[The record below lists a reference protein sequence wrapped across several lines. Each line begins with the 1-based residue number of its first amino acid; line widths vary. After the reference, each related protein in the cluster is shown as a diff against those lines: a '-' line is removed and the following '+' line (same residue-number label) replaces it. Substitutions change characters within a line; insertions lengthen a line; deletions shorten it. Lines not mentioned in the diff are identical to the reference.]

1 MTNKKLKLAAMS
13 VALTAC
19 VAAQPMAAHAVE
31 GPDSVED
38 NAAPQA
44 EPAPVEG
51 KTAEGE
57 VEGKEGKEGKQE
69 EFVPPVNEEAKKDD
83 QAPAFGP
90 GTKTDDIIIDYKPAE
105 KPEEPGKSG
114 EDGETDGSDGS
125 GETDETE
132 NPDGT
137 YVKGDVIDNSKKDEA
152 TGKDGKIGEAT
163 KEETPDS
170 SSSTTVVDP
179 DAEVKKGDPVVGK
192 DEDGNPTITT
202 PTETTGTQTTTTTGT
217 GKADSK
223 TTIPDTEKGDK
234 IDLNKEL
241 KNKDGKVEEPTWETK
256 VEDKLGDYTVKEV
269 KDTEGDPNSKT
280 LTLKKTSD
288 SETKEM
294 SAEDV
299 AKLLDVPKDGVE
311 KTTDDEGKTTY
322 ILKKEETSTDENGNT
337 VTRVTYYKI
346 TDNTVETTT
355 ETTLV
360 LKVEKGTVDVDNKNL
375 NTEIKLPSITAK
387 NTDETKTDVI
397 EISSEK
403 LGKMLD
409 DKNYNKDTG
418 EYVYTE
424 TVDGKEYTYKVKKT
438 ENTKPLTPAQLADRL
453 GDDFTADDN
462 GVYYKGEKL
471 NFDQMEAVRKTLSYT
486 VAVTEVTKNEGQV
499 EGGQESIKSAEETAK
514 LEAIKAALT
523 DAAKKTGINVDSE
536 DFKNQLNTIDPT
548 GKGQLNLSYTDADG
562 NVHTVTLRYDGAT
575 VSAPQPGTPDSSKD
589 TETRKDVT
597 DNVITGTAYV
607 TGSNTWT
614 ESGSLNGTYVKP
626 GGGEL
631 PSLDGWTIASK
642 DPEKGTTTYK
652 KEETVT
658 SPDGT
663 STKITRTCT
672 ITESSASLS
681 DAEKE
686 EIAWKALQ
694 NKTGKDK
701 ATLLQEGY
709 SIDIGSMDFSGIKR
723 VEWTIGTLSES
734 TKTDTKDL
742 NDKLV
747 IPGGKNWSIN
757 EKAGT
762 ITVDGETYDK
772 VTKTADGYTCT
783 VEDKNGVKTTY
794 TFTKQAGAPLTPDEI
809 QTALAGQYSVS
820 ADSIRLNA
828 DGKTATFTKG
838 DETITVDYSTLSET
852 LTVRKDVHTSSSV
865 TDIIKDNKDLEEAY
879 DALWKQIQEI
889 RSKLQPGEELWIG
902 KTKID
907 STTKKEDII
916 KYFTKAISPENMSK
930 DELIKALQEQ
940 ERIAKNSTY
949 VANKGSDYEETKK
962 NYYSGEKTDEFKYFS
977 KAPDGSKIEVY
988 WKSTWLLG
996 GYYYYTDANGQEVR
1010 VDSNTVHY
1018 EEQRDDIGHLDLA
1031 SGSKLDLLPNEDG
1044 KVDQTD
1050 CVLVSKGLK
1059 LEWNYDAG
1067 KLVNG
1072 KDNQTVG
1079 LDSKISWDD
1088 EGGEGSGHYE
1098 YDRGDSN
1105 NNPDKS
1111 AYYKLTG
1118 TVAYDP
1124 IKENGNIK
1132 LYQGG
1137 FNGRYWVSAED
1148 QAINAY
1154 LEATGSSK
1162 TYRDLTTKERD
1173 AIVGTYVVKIGTTD
1187 TNSTGESG
1195 YQVYLK
1201 TSELTA
1207 YGYMSRDA
1215 NTCINSTY
1223 KRQNGTWDYV
1233 GGYDLMISKLTQVS
1247 EGKVVG
1253 QTESTIKTIT
1263 APLSIRSSQDFANR
1277 LLELNKQTTT
1287 HKTGESATAYGENTS
1302 GGFNGAYTQDKS
1314 ETVEG
1319 SGTGKGHYTTFT
1331 EVLKKFFTGSGSKEH
1346 DEGKVSYTYRT
1357 TDKVDATPVSK
1368 ETVTT
1373 TDAHVDY
1380 NYTSIET
1387 RTVTVN
1393 GEETV
1398 IVPPVTPPVDPDT
1411 PDGPVEDE
1419 TPDKVVTP
1427 ETPELPAVQDATP
1440 DDAAPETP
1448 VLPSDAVLP
1457 AVQDALPQTGVN
1469 WMAALGMAFSGMLL
1483 TIAGAFASLKYKEK
1497 H

>member
-57 VEGKEGKEGKQE
+57 VEGEEEKQE
-69 EFVPPVNEEAKKDD
+69 EFVPPENDEAKKDD

-105 KPEEPGKSG
+105 KPDETGKSG

-192 DEDGNPTITT
+192 DEDGNTTITT
-202 PTETTGTQTTTTTGT
+202 KTETTGTQTTTTTGT
-217 GKADSK
+217 GEANSN
-223 TTIPDTEKGDK
+223 TTITDTKKGEEINLDDELGKDVRPNWSTDEKAKLGGYTVD
-234 IDLNKEL
+234 
-241 KNKDGKVEEPTWETK
+241 KVEPA
-256 VEDKLGDYTVKEV
+256 EDG
-269 KDTEGDPNSKT
+269 NSKT
-280 LTLKKTSD
+280 LTLKKTSPT
-288 SETKEM
+288 ETKEM
-294 SAEDV
+294 AAEDV
-299 AKLLDVPKDGVE
+299 AKLLDVPEDGVE
-311 KTTDDEGKTTY
+311 KKTDDEGKTTY

-346 TDNTVETTT
+346 TGNTVETTT

-360 LKVEKGTVDVDNKNL
+360 LKVEKGTETKKDQDL
-375 NTEIKLPSITAK
+375 STEAELPDSITVK
-387 NTDETKTDVI
+387 NGKSELKVSKDILEKALDNGGTYTDT
-397 EISSEK
+397 
-403 LGKMLD
+403 
-409 DKNYNKDTG
+409 DKNIT
-418 EYVYTE
+418 YTV
-424 TVDGKEYTYKVKKT
+424 TKKE
-438 ENTKPLTPAQLADRL
+438 ESSTKLSNEQLAKRL
-453 GDDFTADDN
+453 GDGFTYNAADDSIS
-462 GVYYKGEKL
+462 YKGEKL
-471 NFDQMEAVRKTLSYT
+471 TISQNDVYRKLLSYDVT
-486 VAVTEVTKNEGQV
+486 VTETIKNEGQV
-499 EGGQESIKSAEETAK
+499 EGGQASIDKANNDAK

-575 VSAPQPGTPDSSKD
+575 VSAPQPGSSDPSKD

-626 GGGEL
+626 GSGKL
-631 PSLDGWTIASK
+631 PSLDGWTVDIN
-642 DPEKGTTTYK
+642 DPEKGTTIYK
-652 KEETVT
+652 KEDTVT
-658 SPDGT
+658 LPDGT

-681 DAEKE
+681 DTEKE
-686 EIAWKALQ
+686 EIAWAELLNQHPEYKNKDELKA
-694 NKTGKDK
+694 
-701 ATLLQEGY
+701 AGY
-709 SIDIGSMDFSGIKR
+709 NINISSMDFSGIKR
-723 VEWTIGTLSES
+723 VEWTIDELSES
-734 TKTDTKDL
+734 TKTDAKDL

-747 IPGGKNWSIN
+747 IPGGKNWSID

-762 ITVDGETYDK
+762 ITVDGKTYDK
-772 VTKTADGYTCT
+772 VTKTNDGYTCT

-794 TFTKQAGAPLTPDEI
+794 TFTKQAGAPLTPEEI
-809 QTALAGQYSVS
+809 QTALAGQYSVP

-865 TDIIKDNKDLEEAY
+865 TDIIKDNKDLEKAY
-879 DALWKQIQEI
+879 DELWKQIQEI
-889 RSKLQPGEELWIG
+889 QSKLLPGEELWIG
-902 KTKID
+902 NLEVTDKTEK
-907 STTKKEDII
+907 TDII
-916 KYFTKAISPENMSK
+916 KYFTTAISPENMSK

-940 ERIAKNSTY
+940 ERIAKSSTY

-962 NYYSGEKTDEFKYFS
+962 NYYSGEKTDEFKSFS

-988 WKSTWLLG
+988 WKWTRWG

-1010 VDSNTVHY
+1010 VHSNTVHY

-1031 SGSKLDLLPNEDG
+1031 SGSKLDLLPDKDG
-1044 KVDQTD
+1044 NVDQTD
-1050 CVLVSKGLK
+1050 CVLVSKN

-1067 KLVNG
+1067 NLVNG
-1072 KDNQTVG
+1072 KGNQPVG

-1088 EGGEGSGHYE
+1088 EGGKGNGHYE
-1098 YDRGDSN
+1098 YDRGNPN
-1105 NNPDKS
+1105 NCPDKS

-1137 FNGRYWVSAED
+1137 FDDYWHWVSAED

-1154 LEATGSSK
+1154 LKATGSSK
-1162 TYRDLTTKERD
+1162 TAASLTKKERN

-1223 KRQNGTWDYV
+1223 KRQDGTWGYV

-1287 HKTGESATAYGENTS
+1287 HKTSERATASGENTS
-1302 GGFNGAYTQDKS
+1302 GGFDGAYTQDKS
-1314 ETVEG
+1314 ETVTG

-1331 EVLKKFFTGSGSKEH
+1331 EVLKKLFTGSGSKEH

-1357 TDKVDATPVSK
+1357 TDNVDTTPVSK

-1419 TPDKVVTP
+1419 TPDEVVTP
-1427 ETPELPAVQDATP
+1427 ETPELPPVQDATP
-1440 DDAAPETP
+1440 DEV
-1448 VLPSDAVLP
+1448 VLPAEPELP
-1457 AVQDALPQTGVN
+1457 AVQDATALPQTGVN

>member
-44 EPAPVEG
+44 EPVAESPTPAPVAE
-51 KTAEGE
+51 EGE
-57 VEGKEGKEGKQE
+57 KQEEVGEQE
-69 EFVPPVNEEAKKDD
+69 EFVPPVNDEAKKDD

-90 GTKTDDIIIDYKPAE
+90 GTKTDDITIDYKPAE
-105 KPEEPGKSG
+105 KPEEP
-114 EDGETDGSDGS
+114 

-137 YVKGDVIDNSKKDEA
+137 YVKGDVIDNNKKNEE
-152 TGKDGKIGEAT
+152 TGKDGKIGTAT

-192 DEDGNPTITT
+192 DEDGNTTITT
-202 PTETTGTQTTTTTGT
+202 PTETTGTETTTTTGT
-217 GKADSK
+217 GKADSS
-223 TTIPDTEKGDK
+223 TTITDTKKGEEINLDDELGKDVRPDWSTDEKA
-234 IDLNKEL
+234 
-241 KNKDGKVEEPTWETK
+241 
-256 VEDKLGDYTVKEV
+256 KLGDYTVKEV
-269 KDTEGDPNSKT
+269 EPAKDGNSKT
-280 LTLKKTSD
+280 LTLKKTSEP
-288 SETKEM
+288 ETKKM

-299 AKLLDVPKDGVE
+299 AKLLDVPEDGVE
-311 KTTDDEGKTTY
+311 KKTDDEGKTTY

-346 TDNTVETTT
+346 TGNTVETTT

-360 LKVEKGTVDVDNKNL
+360 LKVEKGTVDVNNEDL
-375 NTEIKLPSITAK
+375 TTEIELPSITAK

-403 LGKMLD
+403 LGEMLKD
-409 DKNYNKDTG
+409 EYYNNDTG

-424 TVDGKEYTYKVKKT
+424 TDANGKEYTYKVKKT
-438 ENTKPLTPAQLADRL
+438 EDTKQLTNEQLANRL
-453 GDDFTADDN
+453 GEGFTADAN

-486 VAVTEVTKNEGQV
+486 VEVTEVTKTPGQV

-523 DAAKKTGINVDSE
+523 DAARNAGINVETD

-562 NVHTVTLRYDGAT
+562 NVHTVTLRYNGAT

-626 GGGEL
+626 GNGEL

-652 KEETVT
+652 KEDTVT

-681 DAEKE
+681 DTEKE
-686 EIAWKALQ
+686 EIAWNELQ

-701 ATLLQEGY
+701 ATLIQEGY

-747 IPGGKNWSIN
+747 IPGGKNWSID
-757 EKAGT
+757 EKART
-762 ITVDGETYDK
+762 ITVDGKTYDK
-772 VTKTADGYTCT
+772 VTKTNDGYTCT

-794 TFTKQAGAPLTPDEI
+794 TFTKQAGAPLTPEEI
-809 QTALAGQYSVS
+809 QTALAGQYSVP

-865 TDIIKDNKDLEEAY
+865 TDIIKDNKDLEKAY
-879 DALWKQIQEI
+879 DELWKQIQEI
-889 RSKLQPGEELWIG
+889 QSKLLPGEELWIG
-902 KTKID
+902 NLEVTDKTEK
-907 STTKKEDII
+907 TDII
-916 KYFTKAISPENMSK
+916 KYFTTAISPENMSK

-940 ERIAKNSTY
+940 ERIAKSSTY

-962 NYYSGEKTDEFKYFS
+962 NYYSGEKTDEFKSFS

-988 WKSTWLLG
+988 WKWTRWG

-1010 VDSNTVHY
+1010 VHSNTVHY

-1031 SGSKLDLLPNEDG
+1031 SGSKLDLLPDKDG
-1044 KVDQTD
+1044 NVDQTD
-1050 CVLVSKGLK
+1050 CVLVSKN

-1067 KLVNG
+1067 NLVNG
-1072 KDNQTVG
+1072 KGNQPVG

-1088 EGGEGSGHYE
+1088 EGGEGDGHYE
-1098 YDRGDSN
+1098 YDRGTPN
-1105 NNPDKS
+1105 NCPDKS

-1124 IKENGNIK
+1124 IKENGSIK

-1137 FNGRYWVSAED
+1137 YDGWHWVSAED

-1154 LEATGSSK
+1154 LKATGSSK
-1162 TYRDLTTKERD
+1162 TAASLTKKERN

-1207 YGYMSRDA
+1207 YGYMTRDA

-1223 KRQNGTWDYV
+1223 KRQDGTWGYV

-1287 HKTGESATAYGENTS
+1287 HKTSESATAYGENTS

-1314 ETVEG
+1314 ETVTG

-1331 EVLKKFFTGSGSKEH
+1331 EVLKKLFSGKGETSYDTGS
-1346 DEGKVSYTYRT
+1346 VSYSYRT
-1357 TDKVDATPVSK
+1357 TDKVNTTPVSK

-1398 IVPPVTPPVDPDT
+1398 IVPPVTPPET
-1411 PDGPVEDE
+1411 PVEDE
-1419 TPDKVVTP
+1419 TPDEVVTP
-1427 ETPELPAVQDATP
+1427 ETPELPPVQDATP

>member
-57 VEGKEGKEGKQE
+57 VEGEEEKQE
-69 EFVPPVNEEAKKDD
+69 EFVPPVNDEAKKDD

-105 KPEEPGKSG
+105 KPDETGKSG

-192 DEDGNPTITT
+192 DEDGNTTITT
-202 PTETTGTQTTTTTGT
+202 PTETTGTETTTTTGT
-217 GKADSK
+217 GKADSS
-223 TTIPDTEKGDK
+223 TTITDTKKGEEINLDDELGKDVRPDWKTDK
-234 IDLNKEL
+234 DAKLGGYTV
-241 KNKDGKVEEPTWETK
+241 DKVEPAK
-256 VEDKLGDYTVKEV
+256 G
-269 KDTEGDPNSKT
+269 GNSKT
-280 LTLKKTSD
+280 LTLKKTSPT
-288 SETKEM
+288 EEKEM
-294 SAEDV
+294 AAEDI
-299 AKLLDVPKDGVE
+299 AKLLDVPEDGVE
-311 KTTDDEGKTTY
+311 KKEELDEEGNPKTTY
-322 ILKKEETSTDENGNT
+322 TLKKEETSTDENGNT
-337 VTRVTYYKI
+337 VTRVTYYEI
-346 TDNTVETTT
+346 TGTSVKTHT

-360 LKVEKGTVDVDNKNL
+360 LKVEKGTVDVDEKDL
-375 NTEIKLPSITAK
+375 TTEIELPSITAK

-403 LGKMLD
+403 LGEMLKD
-409 DKNYNKDTG
+409 EYYNNDTG

-424 TVDGKEYTYKVKKT
+424 TDANGKEYTYKVKKT
-438 ENTKPLTPAQLADRL
+438 EDTKQLTNKQLADRL
-453 GDDFTADDN
+453 GEGFTGDDN

-471 NFDQMEAVRKTLSYT
+471 TFDQKEAVRKTLSYT
-486 VAVTEVTKNEGQV
+486 VEVTEITKTPGQV
-499 EGGQESIKSAEETAK
+499 GTKEDAEETAK
-514 LEAIKAALT
+514 LAAIKAALT
-523 DAAKKTGINVDSE
+523 DAAKKTGIDVDSE
-536 DFKNQLNTIDPT
+536 NFKNQLNTIDPT

-575 VSAPQPGTPDSSKD
+575 VSAPQPGSSDPSKD

-626 GGGEL
+626 GSGKL
-631 PSLDGWTIASK
+631 PSLDGWTVDIN
-642 DPEKGTTTYK
+642 DPEKGTTIYK
-652 KEETVT
+652 KEDTVT

-663 STKITRTCT
+663 ITKITRTCT

-681 DAEKE
+681 DTEKE
-686 EIAWKALQ
+686 EIAWNELQ

-701 ATLLQEGY
+701 ATLIQEGY

-723 VEWTIGTLSES
+723 VEWTIYELSES
-734 TKTDTKDL
+734 TKTDAKDL
-742 NDKLV
+742 HDKLV
-747 IPGGKNWSIN
+747 IPGGKNWSID
-757 EKAGT
+757 EKART
-762 ITVDGETYDK
+762 ITVDGKTYDK
-772 VTKTADGYTCT
+772 VTKTNDGYTCT

-794 TFTKQAGAPLTPDEI
+794 TFTKQAGAPLTPEEI

-838 DETITVDYSTLSET
+838 DETITVNYSTLSET

-865 TDIIKDNKDLEEAY
+865 TDIIKDNKDLEKAY
-879 DALWKQIQEI
+879 DELWKQIQEI
-889 RSKLQPGEELWIG
+889 QSKLQPGEELWIG
-902 KTKID
+902 NLEVTDKTEK
-907 STTKKEDII
+907 TDII
-916 KYFTKAISPENMSK
+916 KYFTTAISPENMSK

-940 ERIAKNSTY
+940 ERIAKSSTY

-962 NYYSGEKTDEFKYFS
+962 NYYSGKKTDEFKYFS

-988 WKSTWLLG
+988 WKWTRWG

-1010 VDSNTVHY
+1010 VHSNTVHY

-1031 SGSKLDLLPNEDG
+1031 SGSKLDLLPDKDG
-1044 KVDQTD
+1044 NVDQTD
-1050 CVLVSKGLK
+1050 CVLVSKN

-1067 KLVNG
+1067 NLVNG
-1072 KDNQTVG
+1072 NGNQPVG

-1088 EGGEGSGHYE
+1088 EGGKGNGHYE
-1098 YDRGDSN
+1098 YDRGNPN
-1105 NNPDKS
+1105 NCPDKS

-1137 FNGRYWVSAED
+1137 FDDYWYWVSAED

-1154 LEATGSSK
+1154 LKATGSNK
-1162 TYRDLTTKERD
+1162 TAASLTKKERD
-1173 AIVGTYVVKIGTTD
+1173 AIVGTYVVKIGTAG

-1207 YGYMSRDA
+1207 YGYMTRDA

-1223 KRQNGTWDYV
+1223 KRQDGTWGYV

-1287 HKTGESATAYGENTS
+1287 HKTSERATAYGENTS
-1302 GGFNGAYTQDKS
+1302 GGFDGAYTQNKS
-1314 ETVEG
+1314 ETVTG

-1331 EVLKKFFTGSGSKEH
+1331 EVLKKLFSGKGETSYDTGSI
-1346 DEGKVSYTYRT
+1346 SYSYRT
-1357 TDKVDATPVSK
+1357 TDKVDTTPVSK

-1387 RTVTVN
+1387 RTVTVD

-1398 IVPPVTPPVDPDT
+1398 IVPPVTPPET
-1411 PDGPVEDE
+1411 PVEDE
-1419 TPDKVVTP
+1419 TPDEVVTP
-1427 ETPELPAVQDATP
+1427 ETPELPPVQDATP

-1483 TIAGAFASLKYKEK
+1483 TIAGAFTSLKYKEK

>member
-1 MTNKKLKLAAMS
+1 M
-13 VALTAC
+13 
-19 VAAQPMAAHAVE
+19 
-31 GPDSVED
+31 
-38 NAAPQA
+38 
-44 EPAPVEG
+44 
-51 KTAEGE
+51 
-57 VEGKEGKEGKQE
+57 
-69 EFVPPVNEEAKKDD
+69 NEEAKSEE

-90 GTKTDDIIIDYKPAE
+90 GTKTDDITIDYKPAE
-105 KPEEPGKSG
+105 KPEQPGKSG
-114 EDGETDGSDGS
+114 EDGEADGSEGS

-152 TGKDGKIGEAT
+152 TGKDGKIGEAA

-179 DAEVKKGDPVVGK
+179 DAEVKKGESVVGK
-192 DEDGNPTITT
+192 DEDGNTTITT
-202 PTETTGTQTTTTTGT
+202 PTETTGTETTTTTGT
-217 GKADSK
+217 GKADSS
-223 TTIPDTEKGDK
+223 TTITDTKKGEE
-234 IDLNKEL
+234 IDLDDEL
-241 KNKDGKVEEPTWETK
+241 GKDVRPDWKTDKDAKLGGYTVDKVEPAKDG
-256 VEDKLGDYTVKEV
+256 
-269 KDTEGDPNSKT
+269 NSKT
-280 LTLKKTSD
+280 LTLKKTSEP
-288 SETKEM
+288 ETKEM

-299 AKLLDVPKDGVE
+299 AKLLDVPEDGVE
-311 KTTDDEGKTTY
+311 KKTDDEGKTTY

-346 TDNTVETTT
+346 TGNTVETTT

-360 LKVEKGTVDVDNKNL
+360 LKVEKGTVDVDDKDL
-375 NTEIKLPSITAK
+375 TTKVELPSITAK

-403 LGKMLD
+403 LGEMLKD
-409 DKNYNKDTG
+409 EYYNNITG

-424 TVDGKEYTYKVKKT
+424 NVDGKEYTYKVKKT
-438 ENTKPLTPAQLADRL
+438 ENTKPLTHAQLAERL
-453 GDDFTADDN
+453 GEGFTADDN

-471 NFDQMEAVRKTLSYT
+471 TFDEMEAVRKTLSYT
-486 VAVTEVTKNEGQV
+486 VEVTEVTKTPGQV

-575 VSAPQPGTPDSSKD
+575 VSAPQPGSSDPSKD

-597 DNVITGTAYV
+597 DNTVTGTAYV

-626 GGGEL
+626 GSGEL

-672 ITESSASLS
+672 ITESSASLT
-681 DAEKE
+681 DTEKE
-686 EIAWKALQ
+686 EIAWKELQ

-723 VEWTIGTLSES
+723 VEWTIDTLSES

-747 IPGGKNWSIN
+747 IPGGKNWSIDEN
-757 EKAGT
+757 AGT
-762 ITVDGETYDK
+762 ITVDGNIYRN
-772 VTKTADGYTCT
+772 VTKTNDGYTCT

-794 TFTKQAGAPLTPDEI
+794 TFTKKAGAPLTPEEI

-865 TDIIKDNKDLEEAY
+865 TDIIKDNKDLEKAY
-879 DALWKQIQEI
+879 DELWKQIQEI
-889 RSKLQPGEELWIG
+889 QNKLQPDEELWIG

-940 ERIAKNSTY
+940 ERIAKSSTY

-988 WKSTWLLG
+988 WKWTRWG

-1010 VDSNTVHY
+1010 VHSNTVHS

-1031 SGSKLDLLPNEDG
+1031 SGSKLDLLPDEDG
-1044 KVDQTD
+1044 KVNQTD
-1050 CVLVSKGLK
+1050 CVLVSKDLK

-1067 KLVNG
+1067 NLVNG
-1072 KDNQTVG
+1072 KGNQTVG

-1098 YDRGDSN
+1098 YDRGNRN

-1124 IKENGNIK
+1124 IKDKDGSIK
-1132 LYQGG
+1132 LYQGQWG
-1137 FNGRYWVSAED
+1137 DYWNPGISAED
-1148 QAINAY
+1148 EAINAY
-1154 LEATGSSK
+1154 LKATGSSK
-1162 TYRDLTTKERD
+1162 TYRDLTTKERN
-1173 AIVGTYVVKIGTTD
+1173 AIVGTYVVKIGTTG

-1201 TSELTA
+1201 SSELTA

-1223 KRQNGTWDYV
+1223 KRQDGTWGYV
-1233 GGYDLMISKLTQVS
+1233 GGYDLMISELTQVS
-1247 EGKVVG
+1247 EGKVIG

-1263 APLSIRSSQDFANR
+1263 APLSIRSSQDFAKR

-1287 HKTGESATAYGENTS
+1287 THKTGEGATAYGENTS
-1302 GGFNGAYTQDKS
+1302 GDFDGAYTQKKS

-1331 EVLKKFFTGSGSKEH
+1331 EVLKKIFSGSGSKEH
-1346 DEGKVSYTYRT
+1346 DEGSVSYTHRT
-1357 TDKVDATPVSK
+1357 TDKVNTTPVSK

-1398 IVPPVTPPVDPDT
+1398 IVPPVTPPET
-1411 PDGPVEDE
+1411 PVEDE
-1419 TPDKVVTP
+1419 TPDEVVMTP
-1427 ETPELPAVQDATP
+1427 ETPELPPVQDATP
-1440 DDAAPETP
+1440 DAP

-1483 TIAGAFASLKYKEK
+1483 TIAGAFASLRYKEK

>member
-57 VEGKEGKEGKQE
+57 VEGEEKKQE
-69 EFVPPVNEEAKKDD
+69 EFVPPENDEAKKGD

-90 GTKTDDIIIDYKPAE
+90 GTKTDDITIDYKPAE
-105 KPEEPGKSG
+105 KPDESG
-114 EDGETDGSDGS
+114 ES

-137 YVKGDVIDNSKKDEA
+137 YVKGDVIDNSKKNEE
-152 TGKDGKIGEAT
+152 TGKDGKIGTAT

-192 DEDGNPTITT
+192 DEDGNTTITT
-202 PTETTGTQTTTTTGT
+202 PTETTGTETTTTTGT
-217 GKADSK
+217 GKADSS
-223 TTIPDTEKGDK
+223 TTITDTKKGEEINLDDELGKDVRPNWKTDK
-234 IDLNKEL
+234 DAKLGGYTVDKVEPA
-241 KNKDGKVEEPTWETK
+241 KDG
-256 VEDKLGDYTVKEV
+256 
-269 KDTEGDPNSKT
+269 NSKT
-280 LTLKKTSD
+280 LTLKKTSPT
-288 SETKEM
+288 EEKEM
-294 SAEDV
+294 AAEDI
-299 AKLLDVPKDGVE
+299 AKLLDVPEDGVE
-311 KTTDDEGKTTY
+311 KKTDDEGNTTY
-322 ILKKEETSTDENGNT
+322 TLKKEETSTDENGNT
-337 VTRVTYYKI
+337 VTRVTYYEI
-346 TDNTVETTT
+346 TGTSVKTRT

-360 LKVEKGTVDVDNKNL
+360 LKVEKGTVDVNNEDL
-375 NTEIKLPSITAK
+375 TTEIELPSITAK

-403 LGKMLD
+403 LGEMLQD
-409 DKNYNKDTG
+409 EYYNNVTG

-424 TVDGKEYTYKVKKT
+424 NVDGKEYTYKVKKT
-438 ENTKPLTPAQLADRL
+438 EDSKPLTNAQLADRL
-453 GDDFTADDN
+453 GEGFTGDDN

-471 NFDQMEAVRKTLSYT
+471 NLDQMEAVRKTLSYT
-486 VAVTEVTKNEGQV
+486 VEVTEITKHEGQV
-499 EGGQESIKSAEETAK
+499 EGGQESIKSAAETAK

-523 DAAKKTGINVDSE
+523 DAARNAGINVETD

-575 VSAPQPGTPDSSKD
+575 VSAPQPGSSDPSKD

-607 TGSNTWT
+607 NGSNTWT

-626 GGGEL
+626 DSGEL
-631 PSLDGWTIASK
+631 PSLDGWTVDTN
-642 DPEKGTTTYK
+642 DPEKGTTIYK
-652 KEETVT
+652 KEDTVT

-681 DAEKE
+681 DTEKE
-686 EIAWKALQ
+686 EIAWNELQ

-701 ATLLQEGY
+701 ATLIQEGY

-723 VEWTIGTLSES
+723 VEWTIYELSES
-734 TKTDTKDL
+734 TKTDAKDL

-747 IPGGKNWSIN
+747 IPGGKNWSID
-757 EKAGT
+757 EKART
-762 ITVDGETYDK
+762 ITVDGKTYDK
-772 VTKTADGYTCT
+772 VTKTNDGYTCT

-794 TFTKQAGAPLTPDEI
+794 TFTKQAGAPLTPEEI

-838 DETITVDYSTLSET
+838 NETITVDYSTLSET

-865 TDIIKDNKDLEEAY
+865 TDIIKDNKDLEKAY
-879 DALWKQIQEI
+879 DELWKQIQEI
-889 RSKLQPGEELWIG
+889 QSKLLPGEELWIG
-902 KTKID
+902 NLEVTDKTEK
-907 STTKKEDII
+907 TDII
-916 KYFTKAISPENMSK
+916 KYFTTAISPENMSK

-940 ERIAKNSTY
+940 ERIAKSSTY

-962 NYYSGEKTDEFKYFS
+962 NYYSGEKTDEFKSFS

-988 WKSTWLLG
+988 WKWTRWG

-1010 VDSNTVHY
+1010 VHSNTVHY

-1031 SGSKLDLLPNEDG
+1031 SGSKLDLLPDKDG

-1050 CVLVSKGLK
+1050 CVLVSKN

-1067 KLVNG
+1067 NLVNG
-1072 KDNQTVG
+1072 KGNQPVG

-1088 EGGEGSGHYE
+1088 EGGKGNGHYE
-1098 YDRGDSN
+1098 YDRGNPN
-1105 NNPDKS
+1105 NCPDKS
-1111 AYYKLTG
+1111 AYYKLIG

-1137 FNGRYWVSAED
+1137 FDDYWYWVSAED

-1154 LEATGSSK
+1154 LKATGSNK
-1162 TYRDLTTKERD
+1162 TAASLTKKERD
-1173 AIVGTYVVKIGTTD
+1173 AIVGTYVVKIGTTG

-1207 YGYMSRDA
+1207 YGYMTRDA

-1223 KRQNGTWDYV
+1223 KRQDGTWGYV

-1287 HKTGESATAYGENTS
+1287 HKTSERATAYGENTS
-1302 GGFNGAYTQDKS
+1302 GGFDGAYTQNKS
-1314 ETVEG
+1314 ETVTG

-1331 EVLKKFFTGSGSKEH
+1331 EVLKKLFSGKGETSYDTGSI
-1346 DEGKVSYTYRT
+1346 SYTYRT
-1357 TDKVDATPVSK
+1357 TDKVDTTPVSK

-1387 RTVTVN
+1387 RTVTVD

-1398 IVPPVTPPVDPDT
+1398 IVPPVDPDT

-1419 TPDKVVTP
+1419 TPDEVVTP
-1427 ETPELPAVQDATP
+1427 ETPELPPVQDATP

-1469 WMAALGMAFSGMLL
+1469 WMATLGMAFSGMLL
-1483 TIAGAFASLKYKEK
+1483 TIAGAFTSLKYKEK

>member
-57 VEGKEGKEGKQE
+57 VEGEEEKQE
-69 EFVPPVNEEAKKDD
+69 EFVPPVNDEAKKDD

-105 KPEEPGKSG
+105 KPEEP
-114 EDGETDGSDGS
+114 

-192 DEDGNPTITT
+192 DEDGNTTITT
-202 PTETTGTQTTTTTGT
+202 PTETTGTETTTTTGT
-217 GKADSK
+217 GKADSS
-223 TTIPDTEKGDK
+223 TTITDTKKGEEINLDDELGKDVRPNWKTDK
-234 IDLNKEL
+234 DAKLGGYTVDKVEPA
-241 KNKDGKVEEPTWETK
+241 KDG
-256 VEDKLGDYTVKEV
+256 
-269 KDTEGDPNSKT
+269 NSKT
-280 LTLKKTSD
+280 LTLKKTSEP
-288 SETKEM
+288 ETKEM

-299 AKLLDVPKDGVE
+299 AKLLDVPEGGVE
-311 KTTDDEGKTTY
+311 KKEELDEEGNPKTTY
-322 ILKKEETSTDENGNT
+322 TLKKEETSTDENGNT
-337 VTRVTYYKI
+337 VTRTTYYEI
-346 TDNTVETTT
+346 TGNSVKTRT

-360 LKVEKGTVDVDNKNL
+360 LKVEKGTVDVNNEDL
-375 NTEIKLPSITAK
+375 TTEIELPSITAK

-403 LGKMLD
+403 LGEMLKD
-409 DKNYNKDTG
+409 EYYNNDTG

-424 TVDGKEYTYKVKKT
+424 TDANGKEYTYKVKKT
-438 ENTKPLTPAQLADRL
+438 EDTKQLTNKQLADRL
-453 GDDFTADDN
+453 GEGFTGDDN

-471 NFDQMEAVRKTLSYT
+471 TFDQKEAVRKTLSYT
-486 VAVTEVTKNEGQV
+486 VEVTEVTKTPGQV
-499 EGGQESIKSAEETAK
+499 EGGQESIESAKETAK

-523 DAAKKTGINVDSE
+523 DAARNAGINVETD

-575 VSAPQPGTPDSSKD
+575 VSAPQPGSSDPSKD

-626 GGGEL
+626 GSGKL
-631 PSLDGWTIASK
+631 PSLDGWTVDIN
-642 DPEKGTTTYK
+642 DPEKGTTIYK
-652 KEETVT
+652 KEDTVT
-658 SPDGT
+658 LPDGT

-681 DAEKE
+681 DTEKE
-686 EIAWKALQ
+686 EIAWAELLNQHPEYKNKDELKA
-694 NKTGKDK
+694 
-701 ATLLQEGY
+701 AGY
-709 SIDIGSMDFSGIKR
+709 NINISSMDFSGIKR
-723 VEWTIGTLSES
+723 VEWTIDELSES
-734 TKTDTKDL
+734 TKTDAKDL

-747 IPGGKNWSIN
+747 IPGGKNWSID
-757 EKAGT
+757 EKART
-762 ITVDGETYDK
+762 ITVDGKTYDK
-772 VTKTADGYTCT
+772 VTKTNDGYTCT

-794 TFTKQAGAPLTPDEI
+794 TFTKQAGAPLTPEEI
-809 QTALAGQYSVS
+809 QTALAGQYSVP

-838 DETITVDYSTLSET
+838 NETITVDYSTLSET

-865 TDIIKDNKDLEEAY
+865 TDIIKDNKDLEKAY
-879 DALWKQIQEI
+879 DELWKQIQEI
-889 RSKLQPGEELWIG
+889 QSKLQPGEELWIG
-902 KTKID
+902 NLEVTDKTEK
-907 STTKKEDII
+907 TDII
-916 KYFTKAISPENMSK
+916 KYFTTAISPENMSK

-940 ERIAKNSTY
+940 ERIAKSSTY

-962 NYYSGEKTDEFKYFS
+962 NYYSGEKTDEFKSFS

-988 WKSTWLLG
+988 WKWTRWG

-1010 VDSNTVHY
+1010 VHSNTVHY

-1031 SGSKLDLLPNEDG
+1031 SGSKLDLLPDKDG
-1044 KVDQTD
+1044 NVDQTD
-1050 CVLVSKGLK
+1050 CVLVSKNLK

-1067 KLVNG
+1067 NLVNG
-1072 KDNQTVG
+1072 KGNQPVG

-1088 EGGEGSGHYE
+1088 EGGEGDGHYE
-1098 YDRGDSN
+1098 YDRGNPN
-1105 NNPDKS
+1105 NCPDKS

-1124 IKENGNIK
+1124 IKENGSIK

-1137 FNGRYWVSAED
+1137 YDDWHWVSAED

-1154 LEATGSSK
+1154 LKATGSSK
-1162 TYRDLTTKERD
+1162 TAASLTKKERD
-1173 AIVGTYVVKIGTTD
+1173 AIVGTYVVKIGTTG

-1207 YGYMSRDA
+1207 YGYMTRDA

-1223 KRQNGTWDYV
+1223 KRQDGTWGYV

-1287 HKTGESATAYGENTS
+1287 HKTSESATASGENTS

-1314 ETVEG
+1314 ETVTG

-1331 EVLKKFFTGSGSKEH
+1331 EVLKKLFTGSGSKEH

-1357 TDKVDATPVSK
+1357 TDKVNTTPVSK

-1387 RTVTVN
+1387 RTVTVD

-1398 IVPPVTPPVDPDT
+1398 IVPPVTPPET
-1411 PDGPVEDE
+1411 PVEDE
-1419 TPDKVVTP
+1419 TPDEVVTP
-1427 ETPELPAVQDATP
+1427 ETPELPPVQDATP

>member
-1 MTNKKLKLAAMS
+1 M
-13 VALTAC
+13 
-19 VAAQPMAAHAVE
+19 
-31 GPDSVED
+31 
-38 NAAPQA
+38 
-44 EPAPVEG
+44 
-51 KTAEGE
+51 
-57 VEGKEGKEGKQE
+57 
-69 EFVPPVNEEAKKDD
+69 NEEAKKDD

-114 EDGETDGSDGS
+114 EDGEADGSEGS

-192 DEDGNPTITT
+192 DEDGNTTITT
-202 PTETTGTQTTTTTGT
+202 PTETTGTETTTTTGT
-217 GKADSK
+217 GKADSS
-223 TTIPDTEKGDK
+223 TTITDTKKGEE

-241 KNKDGKVEEPTWETK
+241 GEVRPDWKTDKDAT
-256 VEDKLGDYTVKEV
+256 LGDYTVKEV
-269 KDTEGDPNSKT
+269 EPSEDGNSKE
-280 LTLKKTSD
+280 LTLKKTSPT
-288 SETKEM
+288 EEKEM
-294 SAEDV
+294 AAEDI
-299 AKLLDVPKDGVE
+299 AKLLDVPEGGVE
-311 KTTDDEGKTTY
+311 KKTDDEGNTTY
-322 ILKKEETSTDENGNT
+322 TLKKEETSTDENGNT
-337 VTRVTYYKI
+337 VTRTTYYEI
-346 TDNTVETTT
+346 TGTSVKTRT
-355 ETTLV
+355 ETTLK
-360 LKVEKGTVDVDNKNL
+360 LKVEKGTETKKDQDL
-375 NTEIKLPSITAK
+375 STEAELPDSITVK
-387 NTDETKTDVI
+387 NGKSELKVSKDILEKALDNGGTYTDT
-397 EISSEK
+397 
-403 LGKMLD
+403 
-409 DKNYNKDTG
+409 DKNIT
-418 EYVYTE
+418 YTV
-424 TVDGKEYTYKVKKT
+424 TKKE
-438 ENTKPLTPAQLADRL
+438 ESSTKLSNEQLAKRL
-453 GDDFTADDN
+453 GDGFTYNAADDSIS
-462 GVYYKGEKL
+462 YKGEKL
-471 NFDQMEAVRKTLSYT
+471 TISQNDVYRKLLSYDVT
-486 VAVTEVTKNEGQV
+486 VTETIKNEGQV
-499 EGGQESIKSAEETAK
+499 EGGQASIDKANNDAK

-575 VSAPQPGTPDSSKD
+575 VSAPQPGSSDPSKD
-589 TETRKDVT
+589 TETREDIKDYTV
-597 DNVITGTAYV
+597 TGTAYV

-626 GGGEL
+626 GSGEL
-631 PSLDGWTIASK
+631 PSLEGWTFDGI
-642 DPEKGTTTYK
+642 DTEKGTTTYK

-686 EIAWKALQ
+686 EIAWKELQ

-723 VEWTIGTLSES
+723 VEWTIDTLSES

-747 IPGGKNWSIN
+747 IPGGKNWSIDEN
-757 EKAGT
+757 AGT
-762 ITVDGETYDK
+762 ITVDGNIYRN
-772 VTKTADGYTCT
+772 VTKTDDGYTCT

-794 TFTKQAGAPLTPDEI
+794 TFTKKAGAPLTPEEI

-865 TDIIKDNKDLEEAY
+865 TGIIKDDKDLEKAY
-879 DALWKQIQEI
+879 DELWKQIQEI
-889 RSKLQPGEELWIG
+889 QSKLQPGEELRIG
-902 KTKID
+902 ETKID

-916 KYFTKAISPENMSK
+916 KYFTKAISPDNMSK

-962 NYYSGEKTDEFKYFS
+962 NYYSGEKTGEFKYFS

-988 WKSTWLLG
+988 WKSTWG
-996 GYYYYTDANGQEVR
+996 WNGYYYYTDANGHEVR
-1010 VDSNTVHY
+1010 VDSNTVHS

-1031 SGSKLDLLPNEDG
+1031 SGSKLDLLPDEDG
-1044 KVDQTD
+1044 KVNQTD
-1050 CVLVSKGLK
+1050 CVLVSKNLK

-1088 EGGEGSGHYE
+1088 EGGEGDGHYE
-1098 YDRGDSN
+1098 YDRGN
-1105 NNPDKS
+1105 PNKNPDKS

-1124 IKENGNIK
+1124 IKDKDGSIK
-1132 LYQGG
+1132 LYQGQWG
-1137 FNGRYWVSAED
+1137 DYWNPGISAED
-1148 QAINAY
+1148 EAINAY
-1154 LEATGSSK
+1154 LKATGSSK
-1162 TYRDLTTKERD
+1162 TYRDLTTKERN
-1173 AIVGTYVVKIGTTD
+1173 AIVGTYVVKIGTTG

-1201 TSELTA
+1201 SSELTA

-1223 KRQNGTWDYV
+1223 KRQDGTWGYV
-1233 GGYDLMISKLTQVS
+1233 GGYDLMISELTQVR

-1263 APLSIRSSQDFANR
+1263 APLSIRSSQDFAKR

-1287 HKTGESATAYGENTS
+1287 THKTGEGATAYGENTS
-1302 GGFNGAYTQDKS
+1302 GDFDGTYTQKKS

-1331 EVLKKFFTGSGSKEH
+1331 EVLKKIFSGSGSKEH
-1346 DEGKVSYTYRT
+1346 DEGSVSYTHRT
-1357 TDKVDATPVSK
+1357 TDKVNTTPVSK

-1373 TDAHVDY
+1373 TDAHVGY

-1398 IVPPVTPPVDPDT
+1398 IVPPVTPPET
-1411 PDGPVEDE
+1411 PVEDE
-1419 TPDKVVTP
+1419 TPDEVVTP
-1427 ETPELPAVQDATP
+1427 ETPELPPVQDATP
-1440 DDAAPETP
+1440 DAP

-1469 WMAALGMAFSGMLL
+1469 WMAAPGMAFSGMLL

>member
-57 VEGKEGKEGKQE
+57 VEGEEEKQE
-69 EFVPPVNEEAKKDD
+69 EFVPPVNDEAKKDD

-90 GTKTDDIIIDYKPAE
+90 GTNTDDITIDYKPAE
-105 KPEEPGKSG
+105 KPEEP
-114 EDGETDGSDGS
+114 

-137 YVKGDVIDNSKKDEA
+137 YVKGDVIDNNKKDEA

-217 GKADSK
+217 GKADSS
-223 TTIPDTEKGDK
+223 TTIITDTKKGEE

-241 KNKDGKVEEPTWETK
+241 KNKDGKVKKPTWETK
-256 VEDKLGDYTVKEV
+256 AEDKLGDYTVKEV
-269 KDTEGDPNSKT
+269 KATEGDPNSKT

-288 SETKEM
+288 PETKEM

-311 KTTDDEGKTTY
+311 KKTDDEGKTTY

-337 VTRVTYYKI
+337 VTRTTYYKI
-346 TDNTVETTT
+346 TGTTVETTT

-360 LKVEKGTVDVDNKNL
+360 LKVEKGTVDVDEKDL
-375 NTEIKLPSITAK
+375 TTEIELPSITAK

-403 LGKMLD
+403 LGEMLKD
-409 DKNYNKDTG
+409 EYYNNDTG

-424 TVDGKEYTYKVKKT
+424 TDANGKEYTHKVKKT
-438 ENTKPLTPAQLADRL
+438 EDTKPLTNAQLADRL
-453 GDDFTADDN
+453 GEGFTGDDN

-471 NFDQMEAVRKTLSYT
+471 TFDQKEAVRKTLSYT
-486 VAVTEVTKNEGQV
+486 VEVTEVTKTPGQV

-523 DAAKKTGINVDSE
+523 DAAKKTGIDVDSE
-536 DFKNQLNTIDPT
+536 NFKNQLNTIDPT

-575 VSAPQPGTPDSSKD
+575 VSAPQPGSSDPIKD

-626 GGGEL
+626 GSGKL
-631 PSLDGWTIASK
+631 PSLDGWTVDIN
-642 DPEKGTTTYK
+642 DPEKGTTIYK
-652 KEETVT
+652 KEDTVT
-658 SPDGT
+658 LPDGT

-681 DAEKE
+681 DTEKE
-686 EIAWKALQ
+686 EIAWAELLNQHPEYKNKDELKA
-694 NKTGKDK
+694 
-701 ATLLQEGY
+701 AGY
-709 SIDIGSMDFSGIKR
+709 NINISSMDFSGIKR
-723 VEWTIGTLSES
+723 VEWTIDELSES
-734 TKTDTKDL
+734 TKTDAKDL

-747 IPGGKNWSIN
+747 IPGGKNWSID

-762 ITVDGETYDK
+762 ITVDGKTYDK
-772 VTKTADGYTCT
+772 VTKTNDGYTCT

-794 TFTKQAGAPLTPDEI
+794 TFTKQAGAPLTPEEI
-809 QTALAGQYSVS
+809 QTALAGQYSVP

-865 TDIIKDNKDLEEAY
+865 TDIIKDNKDLEKAY
-879 DALWKQIQEI
+879 DELWKQIQEI
-889 RSKLQPGEELWIG
+889 QSKLLPGEELWIG
-902 KTKID
+902 NLEVTDKTEK
-907 STTKKEDII
+907 TDII
-916 KYFTKAISPENMSK
+916 KYFTTAISPENMSK

-962 NYYSGEKTDEFKYFS
+962 NYYSGEKTDEFKSFS

-988 WKSTWLLG
+988 WKSTWWG

-1010 VDSNTVHY
+1010 VHSNTVHY

-1031 SGSKLDLLPNEDG
+1031 SGSKLDLLPDKDD

-1050 CVLVSKGLK
+1050 CVLVSKNLK

-1067 KLVNG
+1067 NLVNG
-1072 KDNQTVG
+1072 KGNQPVG

-1088 EGGEGSGHYE
+1088 EGGEGDGHYE
-1098 YDRGDSN
+1098 YDRGNPN
-1105 NNPDKS
+1105 NCPDKS

-1124 IKENGNIK
+1124 IKENGSIK
-1132 LYQGG
+1132 LYQGQRG
-1137 FNGRYWVSAED
+1137 DYWTPGISAED

-1154 LEATGSSK
+1154 LEATGSNK
-1162 TYRDLTTKERD
+1162 TAKDLSPKERN
-1173 AIVGTYVVKIGTTD
+1173 AIVGTYVVKIGTTG

-1207 YGYMSRDA
+1207 YGYMTRDA

-1223 KRQNGTWDYV
+1223 KRQDGTWGYV

-1277 LLELNKQTTT
+1277 LLELNQQTTT
-1287 HKTGESATAYGENTS
+1287 HKTSERATAYGENTS
-1302 GGFNGAYTQDKS
+1302 GGFDGAYTQDKS
-1314 ETVEG
+1314 ETVTG

-1331 EVLKKFFTGSGSKEH
+1331 EVLKKLFSGKGETSYDTGS
-1346 DEGKVSYTYRT
+1346 VSYSYRT
-1357 TDKVDATPVSK
+1357 TDKVNTTPVSK

-1419 TPDKVVTP
+1419 TPDEVVTP
-1427 ETPELPAVQDATP
+1427 ETPELPLVQDATP
-1440 DDAAPETP
+1440 DEV
-1448 VLPSDAVLP
+1448 VLPAEPELP
-1457 AVQDALPQTGVN
+1457 AVQDATALPQTGVN

>member
-57 VEGKEGKEGKQE
+57 VEGEEEKQE
-69 EFVPPVNEEAKKDD
+69 EFVPPVNDEAKKDD

-105 KPEEPGKSG
+105 KPDE
-114 EDGETDGSDGS
+114 S

-152 TGKDGKIGEAT
+152 TGEDGKIGKAT

-192 DEDGNPTITT
+192 DEDGNTTITT

-217 GKADSK
+217 GEAKSE
-223 TTIPDTEKGDK
+223 TTITDTKKGEEINLDDELGKDVRPDWKTDK
-234 IDLNKEL
+234 DAKLGGYTVDKVEPA
-241 KNKDGKVEEPTWETK
+241 KDG
-256 VEDKLGDYTVKEV
+256 
-269 KDTEGDPNSKT
+269 NSKT

-299 AKLLDVPKDGVE
+299 AKLLDVPEDGVE
-311 KTTDDEGKTTY
+311 KKTDDEGKTTY

-346 TDNTVETTT
+346 TGNTVETRT
-355 ETTLV
+355 ETTLK
-360 LKVEKGTVDVDNKNL
+360 LKVEKGTVDVNNEDL
-375 NTEIKLPSITAK
+375 TTEIELPSITAK

-403 LGKMLD
+403 LGEMLKD
-409 DKNYNKDTG
+409 EYYNNDTG

-424 TVDGKEYTYKVKKT
+424 TDANGKEYTYKVKKT
-438 ENTKPLTPAQLADRL
+438 EDTNSLTNEQLAKRL
-453 GDDFTADDN
+453 GEGFTGDDN

-471 NFDQMEAVRKTLSYT
+471 SFDQKEAVRKTLSYT
-486 VAVTEVTKNEGQV
+486 VEVTEVTKTPGQV
-499 EGGQESIKSAEETAK
+499 EGGQESIKSAEEAAK

-523 DAAKKTGINVDSE
+523 DAARNAGIDVETD
-536 DFKNQLNTIDPT
+536 DFKNQLNTIDST

-562 NVHTVTLRYDGAT
+562 NVHTVTLRYNGAT

-626 GGGEL
+626 GSGEL
-631 PSLDGWTIASK
+631 PSLDGWTVDSK

-652 KEETVT
+652 KEDTVT
-658 SPDGT
+658 LSDGT
-663 STKITRTCT
+663 ITKITRTCT
-672 ITESSASLS
+672 ITESSAPLT
-681 DAEKE
+681 DTEKE
-686 EIAWKALQ
+686 EIAWNELQ

-701 ATLLQEGY
+701 ATLIQEGY

-723 VEWTIGTLSES
+723 VEWTIDELSES
-734 TKTDTKDL
+734 TKTDAKDL

-747 IPGGKNWSIN
+747 IPGGKNWSID
-757 EKAGT
+757 EKART
-762 ITVDGETYDK
+762 ITVDGKTYDK
-772 VTKTADGYTCT
+772 VTKTNDGYTCT

-794 TFTKQAGAPLTPDEI
+794 TFTKQAGAPLTPEEI
-809 QTALAGQYSVS
+809 QTALAGQYSVP

-865 TDIIKDNKDLEEAY
+865 TDIIKDNKDLEKAY
-879 DALWKQIQEI
+879 DALWEQIQEI
-889 RSKLQPGEELWIG
+889 QSKLLPGEELWIG
-902 KTKID
+902 NLEVTDKTEK
-907 STTKKEDII
+907 TDII
-916 KYFTKAISPENMSK
+916 KYFTTAISPENMSK

-940 ERIAKNSTY
+940 ERIAKSSTY

-962 NYYSGEKTDEFKYFS
+962 NYYSGEKTDEFKSFS

-988 WKSTWLLG
+988 WKWTRWG

-1010 VDSNTVHY
+1010 VHSNTVHY

-1031 SGSKLDLLPNEDG
+1031 SGSKLDLLPDKDG
-1044 KVDQTD
+1044 NVDQTD
-1050 CVLVSKGLK
+1050 CVLVSKNLK

-1067 KLVNG
+1067 NLVNG
-1072 KDNQTVG
+1072 KDNQPVG

-1088 EGGEGSGHYE
+1088 EGGEGDGHYE
-1098 YDRGDSN
+1098 YDRGNPN
-1105 NNPDKS
+1105 NCPDKS

-1137 FNGRYWVSAED
+1137 FDDYWYWVSAED

-1154 LEATGSSK
+1154 LKATGSNK
-1162 TYRDLTTKERD
+1162 TAASLTKKERD
-1173 AIVGTYVVKIGTTD
+1173 AIVGTYVVKIGTTG

-1207 YGYMSRDA
+1207 YGYMTRDA

-1223 KRQNGTWDYV
+1223 KRQDGTWGYV

-1287 HKTGESATAYGENTS
+1287 HKTSESATASGENTS

-1314 ETVEG
+1314 ETVTG

-1331 EVLKKFFTGSGSKEH
+1331 EVLKKLFTGSGSKEH

-1357 TDKVDATPVSK
+1357 TDKVDTTPVSK

-1398 IVPPVTPPVDPDT
+1398 IVPPVTPPET
-1411 PDGPVEDE
+1411 PVEDE
-1419 TPDKVVTP
+1419 TPDEVVTP
-1427 ETPELPAVQDATP
+1427 ETPELPPVQDATP

>member
-57 VEGKEGKEGKQE
+57 VEGEEEKQE
-69 EFVPPVNEEAKKDD
+69 EFVPPVNDEAKKDD

-105 KPEEPGKSG
+105 KPDE
-114 EDGETDGSDGS
+114 S

-152 TGKDGKIGEAT
+152 TGEDGKIGKAT

-170 SSSTTVVDP
+170 SSSTTVVDT

-192 DEDGNPTITT
+192 DEDGNTTITT

-217 GKADSK
+217 GEAKSE
-223 TTIPDTEKGDK
+223 TTITDTKKGEEINLDDELGKDVRPDWKTDK
-234 IDLNKEL
+234 DAKLGGYTVDKVEPA
-241 KNKDGKVEEPTWETK
+241 KDG
-256 VEDKLGDYTVKEV
+256 
-269 KDTEGDPNSKT
+269 NSKT
-280 LTLKKTSD
+280 LTLKKTSEP
-288 SETKEM
+288 ETKEM

-299 AKLLDVPKDGVE
+299 AKLLDVPEDGVE
-311 KTTDDEGKTTY
+311 KKTDDEGKTTY

-346 TDNTVETTT
+346 TGNTVETTT

-360 LKVEKGTVDVDNKNL
+360 LKVEKGTVDVNNEDL
-375 NTEIKLPSITAK
+375 TTEIELPSITAK

-403 LGKMLD
+403 LGEMLQD
-409 DKNYNKDTG
+409 EYYNNVTG

-424 TVDGKEYTYKVKKT
+424 NVDGKEYTYKVKKT
-438 ENTKPLTPAQLADRL
+438 EDSKPLTNAQLAERL
-453 GDDFTADDN
+453 GEGFTGDDN

-471 NFDQMEAVRKTLSYT
+471 TFDQMEAVRKTLSYT
-486 VAVTEVTKNEGQV
+486 VEVTEVTKTPGQV
-499 EGGQESIKSAEETAK
+499 EGGQESIESAKETAK

-523 DAAKKTGINVDSE
+523 DAARNAGINVETD

-562 NVHTVTLRYDGAT
+562 NVHTVTLRYNGAT

-626 GGGEL
+626 GSGEL

-652 KEETVT
+652 KEDTVT

-681 DAEKE
+681 DTEKE
-686 EIAWKALQ
+686 EIAWAELLNQHPEYKNKDELKA
-694 NKTGKDK
+694 
-701 ATLLQEGY
+701 AGY
-709 SIDIGSMDFSGIKR
+709 NINISSMDFSGIKR
-723 VEWTIGTLSES
+723 VEWTIDELSES
-734 TKTDTKDL
+734 TKTDAKDL

-747 IPGGKNWSIN
+747 IPGGKNWSID
-757 EKAGT
+757 EKART
-762 ITVDGETYDK
+762 ITVDGKTYDK
-772 VTKTADGYTCT
+772 VTKTNDGYTCT

-794 TFTKQAGAPLTPDEI
+794 TFTKQAGAPLTPEEI
-809 QTALAGQYSVS
+809 QTALAGQYSVP

-865 TDIIKDNKDLEEAY
+865 TDIIKDNKDLEKAY
-879 DALWKQIQEI
+879 DELWKQIQEI
-889 RSKLQPGEELWIG
+889 QSKLLPGEELWIG
-902 KTKID
+902 NLEVTDKTEK
-907 STTKKEDII
+907 TDII
-916 KYFTKAISPENMSK
+916 KYFTTAISPENMSK

-988 WKSTWLLG
+988 WKWTLWG

-1010 VDSNTVHY
+1010 VHSNTVHY

-1031 SGSKLDLLPNEDG
+1031 SGSKLDLLPDKDD

-1050 CVLVSKGLK
+1050 CVLVSKNLK

-1067 KLVNG
+1067 NLVNG
-1072 KDNQTVG
+1072 KDNQPVG

-1088 EGGEGSGHYE
+1088 EGGEGDGHYE
-1098 YDRGDSN
+1098 YDRGTPN
-1105 NNPDKS
+1105 NCPDKS

-1124 IKENGNIK
+1124 IKENGSIK

-1137 FNGRYWVSAED
+1137 YDDWHWVSAED

-1154 LEATGSSK
+1154 LKATGSSK
-1162 TYRDLTTKERD
+1162 TAASLTKKERN

-1207 YGYMSRDA
+1207 YGYMTRDA

-1223 KRQNGTWDYV
+1223 KRQDGTWGYV

-1287 HKTGESATAYGENTS
+1287 HKTSERATAYGENTS

-1314 ETVEG
+1314 EAVTG

-1331 EVLKKFFTGSGSKEH
+1331 EVLKKLFTGSGSKEH

-1357 TDKVDATPVSK
+1357 TDKVNTTPVSK

-1387 RTVTVN
+1387 RTVTVD

-1398 IVPPVTPPVDPDT
+1398 IVPPVDPDT

-1419 TPDKVVTP
+1419 TPDEVVTP
-1427 ETPELPAVQDATP
+1427 ETPELPPVQDATP
-1440 DDAAPETP
+1440 DQVIAPANPE
-1448 VLPSDAVLP
+1448 LPP
-1457 AVQDALPQTGVN
+1457 VQDATALPQTGVN

>member
-31 GPDSVED
+31 GPDSAED
-38 NAAPQA
+38 NAA
-44 EPAPVEG
+44 ESSTPAPVAE
-51 KTAEGE
+51 EGE
-57 VEGKEGKEGKQE
+57 KQEEAGEQE
-69 EFVPPVNEEAKKDD
+69 EFVPPVNDEAKKDD

-105 KPEEPGKSG
+105 KPDETGKSG

-192 DEDGNPTITT
+192 DEDGNTTITT
-202 PTETTGTQTTTTTGT
+202 PTETTGTETTTTTGT
-217 GKADSK
+217 GKADSS
-223 TTIPDTEKGDK
+223 TTITDTKKGEEINLDDELGKDVRPNWKTDK
-234 IDLNKEL
+234 DAKLGGYTVDKVEPA
-241 KNKDGKVEEPTWETK
+241 KDG
-256 VEDKLGDYTVKEV
+256 
-269 KDTEGDPNSKT
+269 NSKT
-280 LTLKKTSD
+280 LTLKKTSEP
-288 SETKEM
+288 ETKKM

-299 AKLLDVPKDGVE
+299 AKLLDVPEDGVE
-311 KTTDDEGKTTY
+311 KKTDDEGKTTY

-346 TDNTVETTT
+346 TGNTVETTT

-360 LKVEKGTVDVDNKNL
+360 LKVEKGTVDVDDKDL
-375 NTEIKLPSITAK
+375 TTEIELPSITAK

-403 LGKMLD
+403 LGEMLQD
-409 DKNYNKDTG
+409 EYYNNVTG

-424 TVDGKEYTYKVKKT
+424 NVDGKEYTYKVKKT
-438 ENTKPLTPAQLADRL
+438 EDTKQLTNKQLADRL
-453 GDDFTADDN
+453 GEGFTGDDN

-471 NFDQMEAVRKTLSYT
+471 TFDQKEAVRKTLSYT
-486 VAVTEVTKNEGQV
+486 VEVTEVTKTPGQV
-499 EGGQESIKSAEETAK
+499 EGGQESIESAKETAK
-514 LEAIKAALT
+514 LNAIKAALT
-523 DAAKKTGINVDSE
+523 DAARNAGINVETD

-562 NVHTVTLRYDGAT
+562 NVHTVTLRYNGAT

-626 GGGEL
+626 GSGEL

-652 KEETVT
+652 KEDTVT

-681 DAEKE
+681 DTEKE
-686 EIAWKALQ
+686 EIAWNELQ

-701 ATLLQEGY
+701 ATLIQEGY

-723 VEWTIGTLSES
+723 VEWTIDELSES
-734 TKTDTKDL
+734 TKTDAKDL
-742 NDKLV
+742 HDKLV
-747 IPGGKNWSIN
+747 IPGGKNWSID

-762 ITVDGETYDK
+762 ITVDGKTYDK
-772 VTKTADGYTCT
+772 VTKTNDGYTCT

-794 TFTKQAGAPLTPDEI
+794 TFTKQAGAPLTPEEI

-865 TDIIKDNKDLEEAY
+865 TDIIKDNKDLEKAY
-879 DALWKQIQEI
+879 DELWKQIQEI
-889 RSKLQPGEELWIG
+889 QSKLLPGEELWIG
-902 KTKID
+902 NLEVTDKTEK
-907 STTKKEDII
+907 TDII
-916 KYFTKAISPENMSK
+916 KYFTTAISPENMSK

-962 NYYSGEKTDEFKYFS
+962 NYYSGEKTDEFKSFS

-988 WKSTWLLG
+988 WKSTWWG

-1010 VDSNTVHY
+1010 VHSNTVHY

-1031 SGSKLDLLPNEDG
+1031 SGSKLDLLPDKDD

-1050 CVLVSKGLK
+1050 CVLVSKNLK

-1067 KLVNG
+1067 NLVNG
-1072 KDNQTVG
+1072 KGNQPVG

-1088 EGGEGSGHYE
+1088 EGGEGDGHYE
-1098 YDRGDSN
+1098 YDRGNPN
-1105 NNPDKS
+1105 NCPDKS

-1137 FNGRYWVSAED
+1137 YDGWHWVSAED

-1154 LEATGSSK
+1154 LKATGSSK
-1162 TYRDLTTKERD
+1162 TAASLTKKERN
-1173 AIVGTYVVKIGTTD
+1173 AIVGTYVVKIGTTG

-1207 YGYMSRDA
+1207 YGYMTRDA

-1223 KRQNGTWDYV
+1223 KRQDGTWGYV

-1277 LLELNKQTTT
+1277 LLELNQQTTT
-1287 HKTGESATAYGENTS
+1287 HKTSESATAYGENTS

-1314 ETVEG
+1314 ETVTG

-1331 EVLKKFFTGSGSKEH
+1331 EVLKKLFTGSGSKEH

-1357 TDKVDATPVSK
+1357 TDKVNTTPVSK

-1398 IVPPVTPPVDPDT
+1398 IVPPVTPPET
-1411 PDGPVEDE
+1411 PVEDE
-1419 TPDKVVTP
+1419 TPDEVVTP
-1427 ETPELPAVQDATP
+1427 ETPELPPVQDATP
-1440 DDAAPETP
+1440 NDAAPETP

-1469 WMAALGMAFSGMLL
+1469 WMAALGTAFSGMLL
-1483 TIAGAFASLKYKEK
+1483 TIAGTFASLKYKEK

>member
-1 MTNKKLKLAAMS
+1 M
-13 VALTAC
+13 
-19 VAAQPMAAHAVE
+19 
-31 GPDSVED
+31 
-38 NAAPQA
+38 
-44 EPAPVEG
+44 
-51 KTAEGE
+51 
-57 VEGKEGKEGKQE
+57 
-69 EFVPPVNEEAKKDD
+69 NEEAKSEE

-90 GTKTDDIIIDYKPAE
+90 GTKTDDITIDYKPAE

-114 EDGETDGSDGS
+114 EDGEADGFEGS

-179 DAEVKKGDPVVGK
+179 DAEAKKGDPVVGK
-192 DEDGNPTITT
+192 DEDGNTTITT

-217 GKADSK
+217 GKADSST
-223 TTIPDTEKGDK
+223 TTITDTKKGDQ
-234 IDLNKEL
+234 IDLNEEL

-256 VEDKLGDYTVKEV
+256 AEDKLGDYTVKEV
-269 KDTEGDPNSKT
+269 EDTKGDPNSKT

-294 SAEDV
+294 AAEDI
-299 AKLLDVPKDGVE
+299 AKLLDVPEGGVE
-311 KTTDDEGKTTY
+311 KKEELDEEGNPKTTY
-322 ILKKEETSTDENGNT
+322 TLKKEEISTDENGNT

-346 TDNTVETTT
+346 TGNTVETTT
-355 ETTLV
+355 ETTLK
-360 LKVEKGTVDVDNKNL
+360 LKVEKGTETKKDQDL
-375 NTEIKLPSITAK
+375 STEAELPDSITVK
-387 NTDETKTDVI
+387 NGKSELKVSKDILEKALDNGGTYTDT
-397 EISSEK
+397 
-403 LGKMLD
+403 
-409 DKNYNKDTG
+409 DKNIT
-418 EYVYTE
+418 YTV
-424 TVDGKEYTYKVKKT
+424 TKKE
-438 ENTKPLTPAQLADRL
+438 ESSTKLSNEQLAKRL
-453 GDDFTADDN
+453 GDGFTYNAADDSIS
-462 GVYYKGEKL
+462 YKGEKL
-471 NFDQMEAVRKTLSYT
+471 TFDQMKAVRKTLSYT
-486 VAVTEVTKNEGQV
+486 VEVTEVTKTPGQV

-626 GGGEL
+626 GSGEL
-631 PSLDGWTIASK
+631 PSLEGWTFDGI
-642 DPEKGTTTYK
+642 DTEKGTTTYK

-681 DAEKE
+681 DTEKE
-686 EIAWKALQ
+686 EIVWAELLNQHPEYKNKDELKA
-694 NKTGKDK
+694 
-701 ATLLQEGY
+701 AGY
-709 SIDIGSMDFSGIKR
+709 NINISSMDFSGIKR
-723 VEWTIGTLSES
+723 VEWTIDELSES
-734 TKTDTKDL
+734 TKTDAKDL
-742 NDKLV
+742 HDKLV
-747 IPGGKNWSIN
+747 IPGGKNWSID

-762 ITVDGETYDK
+762 ITVDGETYDN
-772 VTKTADGYTCT
+772 VTKTDDGYTCT

-794 TFTKQAGAPLTPDEI
+794 TFTKQAGAPLTPEEI

-865 TDIIKDNKDLEEAY
+865 TGIIKDDTDLEKAY
-879 DALWKQIQEI
+879 DELWKQIEAV
-889 RSKLQPGEELWIG
+889 RVKLQPGESLWIG
-902 KTKID
+902 DLEVTDKTE
-907 STTKKEDII
+907 KKDII
-916 KYFTKAISPENMSK
+916 QYITKAISPDDMSK

-940 ERIAKNSTY
+940 ERIAKSSTY
-949 VANKGSDYEETKK
+949 IANKGSDYEETKD
-962 NYYSGEKTDEFKYFS
+962 NYYSGETETKYYYQ
-977 KAPDGSKIEVY
+977 PWGGSKIEVTPADQNG
-988 WKSTWLLG
+988 W
-996 GYYYYTDANGQEVR
+996 YYYYTNDKGQKEYVNWWDVER
-1010 VDSNTVHY
+1010 QDTRN
-1018 EEQRDDIGHLDLA
+1018 DIGHLDLA
-1031 SGSKLDLLPNEDG
+1031 SGSKLDLLPDEDG

-1050 CVLVSKGLK
+1050 CVLVSKNLK

-1088 EGGEGSGHYE
+1088 EGGKGSGHYE
-1098 YDRGDSN
+1098 YDRGDPN
-1105 NNPDKS
+1105 KNPDKS

-1124 IKENGNIK
+1124 IKENGSIK
-1132 LYQGG
+1132 LYQGQRG
-1137 FNGRYWVSAED
+1137 DYWTPGISAED
-1148 QAINAY
+1148 EAINAY
-1154 LEATGSSK
+1154 LKATGSNK
-1162 TYRDLTTKERD
+1162 TAASLTKKERD
-1173 AIVGTYVVKIGTTD
+1173 AIVGTYVVQIGTTG

-1201 TSELTA
+1201 SSELTA
-1207 YGYMSRDA
+1207 YGYMTRDA

-1223 KRQNGTWDYV
+1223 KRQDGTWGYV
-1233 GGYDLMISKLTQVS
+1233 GGYDLMISELTQVR

-1263 APLSIRSSQDFANR
+1263 APLSIRSSQDFAKR

-1287 HKTGESATAYGENTS
+1287 THKTGEGATAYGENTS
-1302 GGFNGAYTQDKS
+1302 GGFDGTYTQKKS

-1331 EVLKKFFTGSGSKEH
+1331 EVLKKIFSGSGGKEH
-1346 DEGKVSYTYRT
+1346 DEGSVSYTHRT
-1357 TDKVDATPVSK
+1357 TDKVNTTPVSK

-1373 TDAHVDY
+1373 TDAHVGY

-1398 IVPPVTPPVDPDT
+1398 IVPPVTPPET
-1411 PDGPVEDE
+1411 PVEDE
-1419 TPDKVVTP
+1419 TPDEVVTP
-1427 ETPELPAVQDATP
+1427 ETPELPPVQDATP
-1440 DDAAPETP
+1440 DTP

>member
-57 VEGKEGKEGKQE
+57 VEGEEEKQE
-69 EFVPPVNEEAKKDD
+69 EFVPPENDEAKKDD

-90 GTKTDDIIIDYKPAE
+90 GTETDDITIDYKPAE
-105 KPEEPGKSG
+105 KPEEP
-114 EDGETDGSDGS
+114 

-192 DEDGNPTITT
+192 DEDGNTTITT

-217 GKADSK
+217 GKADSST
-223 TTIPDTEKGDK
+223 TTITDTKKGDQ
-234 IDLNKEL
+234 IDLNEEL

-256 VEDKLGDYTVKEV
+256 AEDKLGDYTVKEV
-269 KDTEGDPNSKT
+269 EDTKGDPNSKT
-280 LTLKKTSD
+280 LTLKKTSEP
-288 SETKEM
+288 ETKEM

-299 AKLLDVPKDGVE
+299 AKLLDVPEGGVE
-311 KTTDDEGKTTY
+311 KKEELDEEGNPKTTY
-322 ILKKEETSTDENGNT
+322 TLKKEETSTDENGNT
-337 VTRVTYYKI
+337 VTRVTYYEI
-346 TDNTVETTT
+346 TGNSVKTTT
-355 ETTLV
+355 ETTLK
-360 LKVEKGTVDVDNKNL
+360 LKVEKGTETKKDQDL
-375 NTEIKLPSITAK
+375 STEAELPDSITVK
-387 NTDETKTDVI
+387 NGKSELKVSKDILEKALDNGGTYTDT
-397 EISSEK
+397 
-403 LGKMLD
+403 
-409 DKNYNKDTG
+409 DKNIT
-418 EYVYTE
+418 YTV
-424 TVDGKEYTYKVKKT
+424 TKKE
-438 ENTKPLTPAQLADRL
+438 ESSTKLSNEQLAKRL
-453 GDDFTADDN
+453 GDGFTYNAADDSIS
-462 GVYYKGEKL
+462 YKGEKL
-471 NFDQMEAVRKTLSYT
+471 TISQNDVYRKLLSYDVT
-486 VAVTEVTKNEGQV
+486 VTETIKNEGQV
-499 EGGQESIKSAEETAK
+499 EGGQASIDKANNDAK

-562 NVHTVTLRYDGAT
+562 NVHTVTLCYDGAT
-575 VSAPQPGTPDSSKD
+575 VSAPEPSSSDPSKN
-589 TETRKDVT
+589 TETREDIKDYTV
-597 DNVITGTAYV
+597 TGTAYV

-626 GGGEL
+626 GSGEL
-631 PSLDGWTIASK
+631 PSLEGWTFDGI
-642 DPEKGTTTYK
+642 DTEKGTTTYK

-686 EIAWKALQ
+686 EIAWAELLKQHPEYKNEDELKA
-694 NKTGKDK
+694 
-701 ATLLQEGY
+701 AGY
-709 SIDIGSMDFSGIKR
+709 NIDIGSMDFSGIKR

-747 IPGGKNWSIN
+747 IPGGKNWSID

-762 ITVDGETYDK
+762 ITVDGDIYRN
-772 VTKTADGYTCT
+772 VTKTNDGYTCT

-794 TFTKQAGAPLTPDEI
+794 TFTKQAGAPLTPEEI

-838 DETITVDYSTLSET
+838 NETITVDYSTLSET

-865 TDIIKDNKDLEEAY
+865 TDIIKDNKDLEKAY
-879 DALWKQIQEI
+879 DELWKQIQEI

-940 ERIAKNSTY
+940 ERIAKSSTY

-962 NYYSGEKTDEFKYFS
+962 NYYSGEKTDEFKSFS

-988 WKSTWLLG
+988 WKWTLWG
-996 GYYYYTDANGQEVR
+996 GYYYYIDANGQEVR
-1010 VDSNTVHY
+1010 VHSNTVHY

-1031 SGSKLDLLPNEDG
+1031 SGSKLDLLPDKDD

-1050 CVLVSKGLK
+1050 CVLVSKNLK

-1067 KLVNG
+1067 NLVNDT
-1072 KDNQTVG
+1072 DNQPVG

-1088 EGGEGSGHYE
+1088 EGGEGDGHYE
-1098 YDRGDSN
+1098 YDRGTPN
-1105 NNPDKS
+1105 NCPDKS

-1124 IKENGNIK
+1124 IKENGSIK
-1132 LYQGG
+1132 LYQGQRG
-1137 FNGRYWVSAED
+1137 DYWTPGISAED

-1154 LEATGSSK
+1154 LKATGSSK
-1162 TYRDLTTKERD
+1162 TAASLTKKERD

-1207 YGYMSRDA
+1207 YGYMTRDA

-1223 KRQNGTWDYV
+1223 KRQDGTWGYV

-1287 HKTGESATAYGENTS
+1287 HKTSESATAYGENTS
-1302 GGFNGAYTQDKS
+1302 GGFDGAYTQNKS

-1357 TDKVDATPVSK
+1357 TDKVDTTPVSK

-1387 RTVTVN
+1387 RKVTVD

-1398 IVPPVTPPVDPDT
+1398 IVPPVDPDT

-1419 TPDKVVTP
+1419 TPDEVVTP
-1427 ETPELPAVQDATP
+1427 ETPELPAVQDAAP
-1440 DDAAPETP
+1440 DEV
-1448 VLPSDAVLP
+1448 VLPAEPELP
-1457 AVQDALPQTGVN
+1457 AVQDATALPQTGVN

-1483 TIAGAFASLKYKEK
+1483 TIAGAFTSLKYKEK

>member
-44 EPAPVEG
+44 EPVAESPTPAPVAE
-51 KTAEGE
+51 EGE
-57 VEGKEGKEGKQE
+57 KQEEAGEQE
-69 EFVPPVNEEAKKDD
+69 EFVPPVNDEAKKDD

-90 GTKTDDIIIDYKPAE
+90 GTKTDDITIDYKPAE
-105 KPEEPGKSG
+105 KPEEP
-114 EDGETDGSDGS
+114 

-137 YVKGDVIDNSKKDEA
+137 YVKGDVIDNNKKNEA

-192 DEDGNPTITT
+192 DEDGNTTITT
-202 PTETTGTQTTTTTGT
+202 PTETTGTETTTTTGT
-217 GKADSK
+217 GKADSS
-223 TTIPDTEKGDK
+223 TTITDTKKGEEINLDDELGKDVRPDWKTDK
-234 IDLNKEL
+234 DAKLGGYTVDKVEPA
-241 KNKDGKVEEPTWETK
+241 KDG
-256 VEDKLGDYTVKEV
+256 
-269 KDTEGDPNSKT
+269 NSKT
-280 LTLKKTSD
+280 LTLKKTSPT
-288 SETKEM
+288 EEKEM
-294 SAEDV
+294 AAEDI
-299 AKLLDVPKDGVE
+299 AKLLDVPEDGVE
-311 KTTDDEGKTTY
+311 KKTDDEGNTTY
-322 ILKKEETSTDENGNT
+322 TLKKEETSTDENGNT
-337 VTRVTYYKI
+337 VTRVTYYEI
-346 TDNTVETTT
+346 TGNSVKTTT

-360 LKVEKGTVDVDNKNL
+360 LKVEKGTVDVDEKDL
-375 NTEIKLPSITAK
+375 TTEIKLPSITAK
-387 NTDETKTDVI
+387 NTDETKMDVI

-403 LGKMLD
+403 LGEMLKD
-409 DKNYNKDTG
+409 EYYNNDTG

-424 TVDGKEYTYKVKKT
+424 TDANGKEYTYKVKKT
-438 ENTKPLTPAQLADRL
+438 EDTKQLTNKQLADRL
-453 GDDFTADDN
+453 GEGFTGDDN

-471 NFDQMEAVRKTLSYT
+471 TFDQKEAVRKTLSYT
-486 VAVTEVTKNEGQV
+486 VEVTEVTKTPGQV
-499 EGGQESIKSAEETAK
+499 EGGQASIDKANNDAK

-562 NVHTVTLRYDGAT
+562 NVHTVTLRYNGAT
-575 VSAPQPGTPDSSKD
+575 VSTDPGTPDSSKD
-589 TETRKDVT
+589 TETREDVKDYTV
-597 DNVITGTAYV
+597 TGTAYV

-626 GGGEL
+626 GSGEL

-672 ITESSASLS
+672 ITESSASLT

-686 EIAWKALQ
+686 EIAWKELQ

-723 VEWTIGTLSES
+723 VEWTIDTLSES

-747 IPGGKNWSIN
+747 IPGGKNWSIDEN
-757 EKAGT
+757 AGT
-762 ITVDGETYDK
+762 ITVDGNIYRN
-772 VTKTADGYTCT
+772 VTKTDDGYTCT

-865 TDIIKDNKDLEEAY
+865 TGIIKDDKDLEKAY
-879 DALWKQIQEI
+879 DELWKQIQEI
-889 RSKLQPGEELWIG
+889 QSKLQPGEELWIG
-902 KTKID
+902 NLEVTDKTEK
-907 STTKKEDII
+907 TDII
-916 KYFTKAISPENMSK
+916 KYFTTAISPENMSK

-940 ERIAKNSTY
+940 ERIAKSSTY

-962 NYYSGEKTDEFKYFS
+962 NYYSGEKTGEFKYFS

-988 WKSTWLLG
+988 WKSTWG
-996 GYYYYTDANGQEVR
+996 WNGYYYYTDANGQEVR
-1010 VDSNTVHY
+1010 VHSNTVHS

-1031 SGSKLDLLPNEDG
+1031 SGSKLDLLPDKDD

-1050 CVLVSKGLK
+1050 CVLVSKNLK

-1067 KLVNG
+1067 NLVNG

-1088 EGGEGSGHYE
+1088 EGGEGDGHYE
-1098 YDRGDSN
+1098 YDRGNPN
-1105 NNPDKS
+1105 NCPDKS

-1137 FNGRYWVSAED
+1137 FDDYWYWVSAED

-1154 LEATGSSK
+1154 LKATGSNK
-1162 TYRDLTTKERD
+1162 TAASLTKKERD
-1173 AIVGTYVVKIGTTD
+1173 AIVGTYVVKIGTTG

-1207 YGYMSRDA
+1207 YGYMTRDA

-1223 KRQNGTWDYV
+1223 KRQDGTWGYV

-1277 LLELNKQTTT
+1277 LLELNQQTTT
-1287 HKTGESATAYGENTS
+1287 HKTSERATAYGENTS
-1302 GGFNGAYTQDKS
+1302 GGFDGAYTQDKS
-1314 ETVEG
+1314 ETVTG

-1331 EVLKKFFTGSGSKEH
+1331 EVLKKLFSGKGETSYDTGS
-1346 DEGKVSYTYRT
+1346 VSYSYRT
-1357 TDKVDATPVSK
+1357 TDKVNTTPVSK

-1419 TPDKVVTP
+1419 TPDEVVTP
-1427 ETPELPAVQDATP
+1427 ETPELPLVQDATP
-1440 DDAAPETP
+1440 DEV
-1448 VLPSDAVLP
+1448 VLPAEPELP
-1457 AVQDALPQTGVN
+1457 AVQDATALPQTGVN

>member
-31 GPDSVED
+31 GPDPAED

-57 VEGKEGKEGKQE
+57 VEGEEKKQE
-69 EFVPPVNEEAKKDD
+69 EFVPPENDEAKKGD

-90 GTKTDDIIIDYKPAE
+90 GTKTDDITIDYKPAE
-105 KPEEPGKSG
+105 KPEEP
-114 EDGETDGSDGS
+114 

-192 DEDGNPTITT
+192 DEDGNTTITT
-202 PTETTGTQTTTTTGT
+202 PTETTGTETTTTTGT
-217 GKADSK
+217 GKADSS
-223 TTIPDTEKGDK
+223 TTITDTKKGEEINLDDELGKDVRPDWKTDK
-234 IDLNKEL
+234 DAKLGGYTVDKVEPA
-241 KNKDGKVEEPTWETK
+241 KDG
-256 VEDKLGDYTVKEV
+256 
-269 KDTEGDPNSKT
+269 NSKT
-280 LTLKKTSD
+280 LTLKKTSEP
-288 SETKEM
+288 ETKEM

-299 AKLLDVPKDGVE
+299 AKLLDVPEDGVE
-311 KTTDDEGKTTY
+311 KKTDDEGNTTY

-346 TDNTVETTT
+346 TGNTVETTT

-360 LKVEKGTVDVDNKNL
+360 LKVEKGTVDVDEKDL
-375 NTEIKLPSITAK
+375 TTEIELPSITAK

-403 LGKMLD
+403 LGEMLKD
-409 DKNYNKDTG
+409 EYYNNDTG

-424 TVDGKEYTYKVKKT
+424 TDANGKEYTYKVKKT
-438 ENTKPLTPAQLADRL
+438 EDTKQLTNEQLAKRL
-453 GDDFTADDN
+453 GEGFTGDDN

-471 NFDQMEAVRKTLSYT
+471 SFDQKEAVRKTLSYT
-486 VAVTEVTKNEGQV
+486 VEVTEVTKTPGQV
-499 EGGQESIKSAEETAK
+499 EGGQESIKSAEEAAK

-523 DAAKKTGINVDSE
+523 DAARNAGINVETD
-536 DFKNQLNTIDPT
+536 DFKNQLNTIDST

-575 VSAPQPGTPDSSKD
+575 VSAPQPGSSDPSKD

-626 GGGEL
+626 GSGEL

-642 DPEKGTTTYK
+642 DPEKGATTYK

-681 DAEKE
+681 DTEKE
-686 EIAWKALQ
+686 EIAWAELLNQHPEYKNKDELKA
-694 NKTGKDK
+694 
-701 ATLLQEGY
+701 AGY
-709 SIDIGSMDFSGIKR
+709 NINISSMDFSGIKR
-723 VEWTIGTLSES
+723 VEWTIAELSES
-734 TKTDTKDL
+734 TKTDAKDL

-747 IPGGKNWSIN
+747 IPGGKNWSIDEN
-757 EKAGT
+757 AGT
-762 ITVDGETYDK
+762 ITVDGNIYRN
-772 VTKTADGYTCT
+772 VTKTDDGYTCT

-794 TFTKQAGAPLTPDEI
+794 TFTKQAGAPLTPEEI

-838 DETITVDYSTLSET
+838 NETITVDYSTLSET

-865 TDIIKDNKDLEEAY
+865 TDIIKDNKDLEKAY
-879 DALWKQIQEI
+879 DELWKQIQEI
-889 RSKLQPGEELWIG
+889 QSKLLPGEELWIG

-962 NYYSGEKTDEFKYFS
+962 NYYSGEKTDEFKSFS

-988 WKSTWLLG
+988 WKSTWLWY

-1010 VDSNTVHY
+1010 VDNNTVHY

-1031 SGSKLDLLPNEDG
+1031 SGSKLDLLPDEDG

-1050 CVLVSKGLK
+1050 CVLVSKNLK

-1067 KLVNG
+1067 NLVNG
-1072 KDNQTVG
+1072 KGNQPVG

-1088 EGGEGSGHYE
+1088 EGGKGDGHYE
-1098 YDRGDSN
+1098 YDRGNSN
-1105 NNPDKS
+1105 NCPDKS

-1124 IKENGNIK
+1124 IKENGSIK
-1132 LYQGG
+1132 LYQGQRG
-1137 FNGRYWVSAED
+1137 DYWTPGISAED
-1148 QAINAY
+1148 EAINAY
-1154 LEATGSSK
+1154 LKATGSNK
-1162 TYRDLTTKERD
+1162 TAASLTKKERD
-1173 AIVGTYVVKIGTTD
+1173 AIVGTYVVQIGTTG

-1201 TSELTA
+1201 SSELTA
-1207 YGYMSRDA
+1207 YGYMTRDA

-1223 KRQNGTWDYV
+1223 KRQDGTWGYV
-1233 GGYDLMISKLTQVS
+1233 GGYDLMISELTQVS

-1263 APLSIRSSQDFANR
+1263 APLSIRSSQDFAKR

-1287 HKTGESATAYGENTS
+1287 THKTGEGATAYGENTS
-1302 GGFNGAYTQDKS
+1302 GDFDGTYTQKKS

-1331 EVLKKFFTGSGSKEH
+1331 EVLKKIFSGSGSKEH
-1346 DEGKVSYTYRT
+1346 DEGSVSYTHRT
-1357 TDKVDATPVSK
+1357 TDKVNTTPVSK

-1373 TDAHVDY
+1373 TDAHVGY

-1398 IVPPVTPPVDPDT
+1398 IVPPVTPPVT
-1411 PDGPVEDE
+1411 PPETPVEDE
-1419 TPDKVVTP
+1419 TPNEVVTP
-1427 ETPELPAVQDATP
+1427 ETPELPPVQDATP
-1440 DDAAPETP
+1440 DAP

>member
-57 VEGKEGKEGKQE
+57 VEGEEEKQE
-69 EFVPPVNEEAKKDD
+69 EFVPPENDEAKKDD

-90 GTKTDDIIIDYKPAE
+90 GTNTDDIIIDYKPAE
-105 KPEEPGKSG
+105 KPDESG
-114 EDGETDGSDGS
+114 ES

-192 DEDGNPTITT
+192 DEDGNTTITT

-217 GKADSK
+217 GEADSS
-223 TTIPDTEKGDK
+223 TTITDTKKGEE

-241 KNKDGKVEEPTWETK
+241 GEVRPDWKTDKDAT
-256 VEDKLGDYTVKEV
+256 LGDYTVKEV
-269 KDTEGDPNSKT
+269 EPSEDGNSKT
-280 LTLKKTSD
+280 LTLKKTSPT
-288 SETKEM
+288 ETKEM

-299 AKLLDVPKDGVE
+299 AKLLDVPEDGVE
-311 KTTDDEGKTTY
+311 KKEELDEEGNPKTTY
-322 ILKKEETSTDENGNT
+322 TLKKEETSTDENGNT
-337 VTRVTYYKI
+337 VTRTTYYEI
-346 TDNTVETTT
+346 TGNSVKTRT

-360 LKVEKGTVDVDNKNL
+360 LKVEKGTVDVNNEDL
-375 NTEIKLPSITAK
+375 TTEIELPSITAK

-403 LGKMLD
+403 LGEMLKD
-409 DKNYNKDTG
+409 EYYNNDTG

-424 TVDGKEYTYKVKKT
+424 TDANGKEYTYKVKKT
-438 ENTKPLTPAQLADRL
+438 EDTKQLTNKQLADRL
-453 GDDFTADDN
+453 GEGFTGDDN

-471 NFDQMEAVRKTLSYT
+471 TFDQKEAVRKTLSYT
-486 VAVTEVTKNEGQV
+486 VEVTEVTKTPGQV
-499 EGGQESIKSAEETAK
+499 EGGQESIESAKETAK

-523 DAAKKTGINVDSE
+523 DAARNAGINVETD
-536 DFKNQLNTIDPT
+536 DFKNQLNTIDST

-575 VSAPQPGTPDSSKD
+575 VSAPQPGSSDSSKD

-626 GGGEL
+626 GSGEL

-681 DAEKE
+681 DTEKE
-686 EIAWKALQ
+686 EIAWAELLNQHPEYKNKDELKA
-694 NKTGKDK
+694 
-701 ATLLQEGY
+701 AGY
-709 SIDIGSMDFSGIKR
+709 NIDISSMDFSGIKR
-723 VEWTIGTLSES
+723 VEWTIDELSES
-734 TKTDTKDL
+734 TKTDAKDL

-747 IPGGKNWSIN
+747 IPGGKNWSID

-762 ITVDGETYDK
+762 ITVDGKTYDK
-772 VTKTADGYTCT
+772 VTKTNDGYTCT

-794 TFTKQAGAPLTPDEI
+794 TFTKQAGAPLTPEEI
-809 QTALAGQYSVS
+809 QTALAGQYSVP

-865 TDIIKDNKDLEEAY
+865 TDIIKDNKDLEKAY
-879 DALWKQIQEI
+879 DELWKQIQEI
-889 RSKLQPGEELWIG
+889 QSKLLPGEELWIG
-902 KTKID
+902 NLEVTDKTEK
-907 STTKKEDII
+907 TDII
-916 KYFTKAISPENMSK
+916 KYFTTAISPENMSK

-940 ERIAKNSTY
+940 ERIAKSSTY

-962 NYYSGEKTDEFKYFS
+962 NYYSGEKTDEFKSFS

-988 WKSTWLLG
+988 WKSTWWG

-1010 VDSNTVHY
+1010 VHSNTVHY

-1031 SGSKLDLLPNEDG
+1031 SGSKLDLLPDKDD

-1050 CVLVSKGLK
+1050 CVLVSKNLK

-1067 KLVNG
+1067 NLVNG
-1072 KDNQTVG
+1072 KGNQPVG

-1088 EGGEGSGHYE
+1088 EGGEGDGHYE
-1098 YDRGDSN
+1098 YDRGNPN
-1105 NNPDKS
+1105 NCPDKS

-1124 IKENGNIK
+1124 IKENGSIK
-1132 LYQGG
+1132 LYQGQRG
-1137 FNGRYWVSAED
+1137 DYWTPGISAED

-1154 LEATGSSK
+1154 LEATGSNK
-1162 TYRDLTTKERD
+1162 TAKDLSPKERN
-1173 AIVGTYVVKIGTTD
+1173 AIVGTYVVKIGTTG

-1195 YQVYLK
+1195 YQVYRK

-1207 YGYMSRDA
+1207 YGYMTRDA

-1223 KRQNGTWDYV
+1223 KRQDGTWGYV

-1287 HKTGESATAYGENTS
+1287 HKTSERATAYGENTS
-1302 GGFNGAYTQDKS
+1302 GGFDGAYTQNKS
-1314 ETVEG
+1314 ETVTG

-1357 TDKVDATPVSK
+1357 TDKVDTTPVSK

-1387 RTVTVN
+1387 RTVTVD

-1419 TPDKVVTP
+1419 TPDEVVTP
-1427 ETPELPAVQDATP
+1427 ETPELPPVQDATP

-1483 TIAGAFASLKYKEK
+1483 MVVGAFTSLKYKEK

>member
-1 MTNKKLKLAAMS
+1 MTNKNLKLAAMS

-57 VEGKEGKEGKQE
+57 VEGEEEKEE
-69 EFVPPVNEEAKKDD
+69 EFVPPENDEAKKDD

-105 KPEEPGKSG
+105 KPEEPGESG
-114 EDGETDGSDGS
+114 KDGETDGSEGS

-192 DEDGNPTITT
+192 DEDGNTTITT

-217 GKADSK
+217 GKADSS
-223 TTIPDTEKGDK
+223 TTITDTKKGEE
-234 IDLNKEL
+234 IDLDDEL
-241 KNKDGKVEEPTWETK
+241 GKDVRPNWKTDK
-256 VEDKLGDYTVKEV
+256 DAKLGDYTVDKVEPAE
-269 KDTEGDPNSKT
+269 DGNSKE
-280 LTLKKTSD
+280 LTLKKTSPT
-288 SETKEM
+288 EEKEM
-294 SAEDV
+294 SAEDI
-299 AKLLDVPKDGVE
+299 AKLLDVPEGGVE
-311 KTTDDEGKTTY
+311 KKTDDEGNTTY
-322 ILKKEETSTDENGNT
+322 TLKKEETSTDENGNT
-337 VTRVTYYKI
+337 VTRTTYYEI
-346 TDNTVETTT
+346 TGNSVKTRT

-360 LKVEKGTVDVDNKNL
+360 LKVEKGTVDVDDKDL
-375 NTEIKLPSITAK
+375 TTKVELPSITAK

-403 LGKMLD
+403 LGEMLKD
-409 DKNYNKDTG
+409 EYYNNDTG

-424 TVDGKEYTYKVKKT
+424 TDANGKEYTYKVKKT
-438 ENTKPLTPAQLADRL
+438 EDTKQLTNEQLANRL
-453 GDDFTADDN
+453 GEGFTGDDN

-471 NFDQMEAVRKTLSYT
+471 NLDQMEAVRKTLSYT
-486 VAVTEVTKNEGQV
+486 VAVTEITKTPGQV

-548 GKGQLNLSYTDADG
+548 GKGQLNLSYTDVDG

-575 VSAPQPGTPDSSKD
+575 VSAPQPGSSNPSKN
-589 TETRKDVT
+589 TETREDVKDNTV
-597 DNVITGTAYV
+597 TGTAYV

-626 GGGEL
+626 GSGKL

-681 DAEKE
+681 DTEKE
-686 EIAWKALQ
+686 EIAWAELLNQHPEYKNKDELKA
-694 NKTGKDK
+694 
-701 ATLLQEGY
+701 AGY
-709 SIDIGSMDFSGIKR
+709 NINISSMDFSGIKR
-723 VEWTIGTLSES
+723 VEWTIDTLSES
-734 TKTDTKDL
+734 TKTDAKDL

-747 IPGGKNWSIN
+747 IPGGKNWSID

-762 ITVDGETYDK
+762 ITVDGKTYDN
-772 VTKTADGYTCT
+772 VTKTNDGYTCT

-794 TFTKQAGAPLTPDEI
+794 TFTKQAGAPLTPEEI

-865 TDIIKDNKDLEEAY
+865 TDIIKDNKDLEKAY
-879 DALWKQIQEI
+879 DELWKQIQEI

-907 STTKKEDII
+907 STTQKEDII

-940 ERIAKNSTY
+940 ERIAKSSTY

-988 WKSTWLLG
+988 WKSTRWG
-996 GYYYYTDANGQEVR
+996 GYYYYTDATGQEVR
-1010 VDSNTVHY
+1010 VHSNTVHY

-1031 SGSKLDLLPNEDG
+1031 SGSKLDLLPDKDG

-1050 CVLVSKGLK
+1050 CVLVSKDLK

-1067 KLVNG
+1067 NLVNG
-1072 KDNQTVG
+1072 KGNQTVG

-1088 EGGEGSGHYE
+1088 EGGEGDGHYE
-1098 YDRGDSN
+1098 YDRGNRN

-1124 IKENGNIK
+1124 IKENGSIK
-1132 LYQGG
+1132 LYQGQWG
-1137 FNGRYWVSAED
+1137 DYLNPGISAED
-1148 QAINAY
+1148 EAINAY
-1154 LEATGSSK
+1154 LKATGSSK
-1162 TYRDLTTKERD
+1162 TYRDLTTKERN
-1173 AIVGTYVVKIGTTD
+1173 AIVGTYVVKIGTTG

-1201 TSELTA
+1201 SSELTA
-1207 YGYMSRDA
+1207 YGYMTRDA

-1223 KRQNGTWDYV
+1223 KRQDGTWGYV
-1233 GGYDLMISKLTQVS
+1233 GGYDLMISELTQVR

-1263 APLSIRSSQDFANR
+1263 APLSIRSSQDFAKR

-1287 HKTGESATAYGENTS
+1287 THKTGEGATAYGENTS
-1302 GGFNGAYTQDKS
+1302 GDFDGTYTQKKS
-1314 ETVEG
+1314 ETVEA
-1319 SGTGKGHYTTFT
+1319 SGTGSGHYTTFT
-1331 EVLKKFFTGSGSKEH
+1331 EVLKKIFSGSGSKEH
-1346 DEGKVSYTYRT
+1346 DEGSVSYTHRT
-1357 TDKVDATPVSK
+1357 TDKVNTTPVSK

-1373 TDAHVDY
+1373 TDAHVGY

-1398 IVPPVTPPVDPDT
+1398 IVPPVTPPET
-1411 PDGPVEDE
+1411 PVEDE
-1419 TPDKVVTP
+1419 TPDEVVMTP
-1427 ETPELPAVQDATP
+1427 ETPELPPVQDATP
-1440 DDAAPETP
+1440 DTP

>member
-1 MTNKKLKLAAMS
+1 M
-13 VALTAC
+13 
-19 VAAQPMAAHAVE
+19 
-31 GPDSVED
+31 
-38 NAAPQA
+38 
-44 EPAPVEG
+44 
-51 KTAEGE
+51 
-57 VEGKEGKEGKQE
+57 
-69 EFVPPVNEEAKKDD
+69 
-83 QAPAFGP
+83 APARR
-90 GTKTDDIIIDYKPAE
+90 TRLRT
-105 KPEEPGKSG
+105 
-114 EDGETDGSDGS
+114 
-125 GETDETE
+125 
-132 NPDGT
+132 PDGT

-192 DEDGNPTITT
+192 DEDGNTTITT
-202 PTETTGTQTTTTTGT
+202 PTETTGTETTTTTGT
-217 GKADSK
+217 GKADSS
-223 TTIPDTEKGDK
+223 TTITDTKKGEEINLDDELGKDVRPNWSTDEKAKLGGYTVD
-234 IDLNKEL
+234 
-241 KNKDGKVEEPTWETK
+241 KVEPA
-256 VEDKLGDYTVKEV
+256 EDG
-269 KDTEGDPNSKT
+269 NSKT
-280 LTLKKTSD
+280 LTLKKTSPT
-288 SETKEM
+288 ETKEM
-294 SAEDV
+294 AAEDV
-299 AKLLDVPKDGVE
+299 AKLLDVPEDGVE
-311 KTTDDEGKTTY
+311 KKTDDEGKTTY

-346 TDNTVETTT
+346 TGNTVETTT

-360 LKVEKGTVDVDNKNL
+360 LKVEKGTVDVNNEDL
-375 NTEIKLPSITAK
+375 TTEIELPSITAK

-403 LGKMLD
+403 LGEMLQD
-409 DKNYNKDTG
+409 EYYNNVTG

-424 TVDGKEYTYKVKKT
+424 NVDGKEYTYKVKKT
-438 ENTKPLTPAQLADRL
+438 EDSKPLTNAQLAERL
-453 GDDFTADDN
+453 GEGFTGDDN

-471 NFDQMEAVRKTLSYT
+471 TFDQKEAVRKTLSYT
-486 VAVTEVTKNEGQV
+486 VEVTEVTKTPGQV

-523 DAAKKTGINVDSE
+523 DAAKKTGIDVDSE
-536 DFKNQLNTIDPT
+536 NFKNQLNTIDPT

-575 VSAPQPGTPDSSKD
+575 VSAPQPGSSDPIKD

-607 TGSNTWT
+607 NGSNTWT

-626 GGGEL
+626 DSGEL
-631 PSLDGWTIASK
+631 PSLDGWTVDSN
-642 DPEKGTTTYK
+642 DPEKGTTIYK
-652 KEETVT
+652 KEDTVT
-658 SPDGT
+658 LSDGT

-672 ITESSASLS
+672 ITESSAPLT
-681 DAEKE
+681 DTEKE
-686 EIAWKALQ
+686 EIAWNELQ

-701 ATLLQEGY
+701 ATLIQEGY

-723 VEWTIGTLSES
+723 VEWTIDELSES
-734 TKTDTKDL
+734 TKTDAKDL

-747 IPGGKNWSIN
+747 IPGGKNWSID
-757 EKAGT
+757 EKART
-762 ITVDGETYDK
+762 ITVDGKTYDK
-772 VTKTADGYTCT
+772 VTKTNDGYTCT

-794 TFTKQAGAPLTPDEI
+794 TFTKQAGAPLTPEEI

-865 TDIIKDNKDLEEAY
+865 TDIIKDNKDLEKAY
-879 DALWKQIQEI
+879 DELWKQIQEI
-889 RSKLQPGEELWIG
+889 QSKLLPGEELWIG
-902 KTKID
+902 NLEVTDKTKK
-907 STTKKEDII
+907 TDII
-916 KYFTKAISPENMSK
+916 KYFTTAISPENMSK

-962 NYYSGEKTDEFKYFS
+962 NYYSGEKTDEFKSFS

-988 WKSTWLLG
+988 WKWTLWG

-1010 VDSNTVHY
+1010 VHSNTVHY

-1031 SGSKLDLLPNEDG
+1031 SGSKLDLLPDKDD

-1050 CVLVSKGLK
+1050 CVLVSKNLK

-1067 KLVNG
+1067 NLVNG
-1072 KDNQTVG
+1072 KDNQPVG

-1088 EGGEGSGHYE
+1088 EGGEGDGHYE
-1098 YDRGDSN
+1098 YDRGTPN
-1105 NNPDKS
+1105 NCPDKS

-1124 IKENGNIK
+1124 IKENGSIK
-1132 LYQGG
+1132 LYQGQRG
-1137 FNGRYWVSAED
+1137 DYWTPGISAED

-1154 LEATGSSK
+1154 LKATGSSK
-1162 TYRDLTTKERD
+1162 TAASLTKKERD

-1207 YGYMSRDA
+1207 YGYMTRDA

-1223 KRQNGTWDYV
+1223 KRQDGTWGYV

-1287 HKTGESATAYGENTS
+1287 HKTSESATAYGENTS
-1302 GGFNGAYTQDKS
+1302 GGFDGAYTQNKS
-1314 ETVEG
+1314 ETVTG

-1331 EVLKKFFTGSGSKEH
+1331 EVLKKLFSGKGETSYDTGS
-1346 DEGKVSYTYRT
+1346 VSYSYRT
-1357 TDKVDATPVSK
+1357 PDEVITSAVSK
-1368 ETVTT
+1368 TTKTT

-1398 IVPPVTPPVDPDT
+1398 IVPPVTPPET
-1411 PDGPVEDE
+1411 PVEDE
-1419 TPDKVVTP
+1419 TPDEVVTP
-1427 ETPELPAVQDATP
+1427 ETPELPPVQDAAP

>member
-57 VEGKEGKEGKQE
+57 VEGEEEKQE
-69 EFVPPVNEEAKKDD
+69 EFVPPVNDEAKKDD

-90 GTKTDDIIIDYKPAE
+90 GTKTDDITIDYKPAE
-105 KPEEPGKSG
+105 KPEEP
-114 EDGETDGSDGS
+114 

-192 DEDGNPTITT
+192 DEDGNTTITT
-202 PTETTGTQTTTTTGT
+202 PTETTGTETTTTTGT
-217 GKADSK
+217 GKADSS
-223 TTIPDTEKGDK
+223 TTITDTKKGEEINLDDELGKDVRPDWKTDK
-234 IDLNKEL
+234 DAKLGGYTVDKVEPA
-241 KNKDGKVEEPTWETK
+241 KDG
-256 VEDKLGDYTVKEV
+256 
-269 KDTEGDPNSKT
+269 NSKT
-280 LTLKKTSD
+280 LTLKKTSPT
-288 SETKEM
+288 EEKEM
-294 SAEDV
+294 AAEDI
-299 AKLLDVPKDGVE
+299 AKLLDVPEGGVE
-311 KTTDDEGKTTY
+311 KKEELDEEGNPKTTY
-322 ILKKEETSTDENGNT
+322 TLKKEEISTDENGNT

-346 TDNTVETTT
+346 TGNTVETTT

-360 LKVEKGTVDVDNKNL
+360 LKVEKGTVDVNNEDL
-375 NTEIKLPSITAK
+375 TTEIELPSITAK

-403 LGKMLD
+403 LGEMLKD
-409 DKNYNKDTG
+409 EYYNNDTG

-424 TVDGKEYTYKVKKT
+424 TDANGKEYTYKVKKT
-438 ENTKPLTPAQLADRL
+438 EDTKQLTNEQLANRL
-453 GDDFTADDN
+453 GEGFTADAN

-471 NFDQMEAVRKTLSYT
+471 NFDQMKAVRKTLSYT
-486 VAVTEVTKNEGQV
+486 VEVTEVTKTPGQV

-523 DAAKKTGINVDSE
+523 DAARNAGINVETD

-562 NVHTVTLRYDGAT
+562 NVHTVTLRYNGAT

-626 GGGEL
+626 GSGEL

-652 KEETVT
+652 KEDTVT

-681 DAEKE
+681 DTEKE
-686 EIAWKALQ
+686 EIAWNELQ

-701 ATLLQEGY
+701 ATLIQEGY

-723 VEWTIGTLSES
+723 VEWTIDELSES
-734 TKTDTKDL
+734 TKTDAKDL

-747 IPGGKNWSIN
+747 IPGGKNWSID

-762 ITVDGETYDK
+762 ITVDGKTYDK
-772 VTKTADGYTCT
+772 VTKTNDGYTCT

-794 TFTKQAGAPLTPDEI
+794 TFTKQAGAPLTPEEI

-865 TDIIKDNKDLEEAY
+865 TDIIKDNKDLEKAY
-879 DALWKQIQEI
+879 DELWKQIQEI
-889 RSKLQPGEELWIG
+889 QSKLQPGEELWIG
-902 KTKID
+902 NLEVTDKTEK
-907 STTKKEDII
+907 TDII
-916 KYFTKAISPENMSK
+916 KYFTTAISPENMSR

-940 ERIAKNSTY
+940 ERIAKSSTY

-962 NYYSGEKTDEFKYFS
+962 NYYSGEKTDEFKSFS

-988 WKSTWLLG
+988 WKWTRWG

-1010 VDSNTVHY
+1010 VHSNTVHY

-1031 SGSKLDLLPNEDG
+1031 SGSKLDLLPDKDG

-1050 CVLVSKGLK
+1050 CVLVSKNLK

-1067 KLVNG
+1067 NLVNG
-1072 KDNQTVG
+1072 KDNQPVG

-1088 EGGEGSGHYE
+1088 EGGKGKGNGHYE
-1098 YDRGDSN
+1098 YDRGNPN
-1105 NNPDKS
+1105 NCPDKS

-1137 FNGRYWVSAED
+1137 FDDYWHWVSAED

-1154 LEATGSSK
+1154 LKATGSSK
-1162 TYRDLTTKERD
+1162 TAASLTKKERN

-1223 KRQNGTWDYV
+1223 KRQDGTWGYV

-1287 HKTGESATAYGENTS
+1287 HKTSERATASGENTS
-1302 GGFNGAYTQDKS
+1302 GGFDGAYTQDKS
-1314 ETVEG
+1314 ETVTG

-1331 EVLKKFFTGSGSKEH
+1331 EVLKKLFTGSGSKEH

-1357 TDKVDATPVSK
+1357 TDNVDTTPVSK

-1419 TPDKVVTP
+1419 TPDEVVTP
-1427 ETPELPAVQDATP
+1427 ETPELPPVQDATP
-1440 DDAAPETP
+1440 DE
-1448 VLPSDAVLP
+1448 VVLP
-1457 AVQDALPQTGVN
+1457 AEPELPAVEAAAALPKTGVN
-1469 WMAALGMAFSGMLL
+1469 WIAALGMAFSGMLL

>member
-1 MTNKKLKLAAMS
+1 MLWK
-13 VALTAC
+13 
-19 VAAQPMAAHAVE
+19 
-31 GPDSVED
+31 
-38 NAAPQA
+38 APTLSRITLPRRPNPPLWKVRPQKA
-44 EPAPVEG
+44 RSRAKRASRRSLP
-51 KTAEGE
+51 
-57 VEGKEGKEGKQE
+57 
-69 EFVPPVNEEAKKDD
+69 PPVNEEAKSEE

-90 GTKTDDIIIDYKPAE
+90 GTKTDDITIDYKPAE
-105 KPEEPGKSG
+105 KPEQPGKSG
-114 EDGETDGSDGS
+114 EDGEADGSEGS

-192 DEDGNPTITT
+192 DEDGNTTITT
-202 PTETTGTQTTTTTGT
+202 PTETTGTETTTTTGT
-217 GKADSK
+217 GKADSS
-223 TTIPDTEKGDK
+223 TTITDTKKGEEINLDDELGKDVRPDWKTDK
-234 IDLNKEL
+234 DAKLGGYTVDKVEPA
-241 KNKDGKVEEPTWETK
+241 KDG
-256 VEDKLGDYTVKEV
+256 
-269 KDTEGDPNSKT
+269 NSKT
-280 LTLKKTSD
+280 LTLKKTSPT
-288 SETKEM
+288 EEKEM
-294 SAEDV
+294 AAEDI
-299 AKLLDVPKDGVE
+299 AKLLDVPEDGVE
-311 KTTDDEGKTTY
+311 KKTDDEGNTTY
-322 ILKKEETSTDENGNT
+322 TLKKEETSTDENGNT
-337 VTRVTYYKI
+337 VTRVTYYEI
-346 TDNTVETTT
+346 TGNSVKTRT

-360 LKVEKGTVDVDNKNL
+360 LKVEKGTVDVNEKDLTTKV
-375 NTEIKLPSITAK
+375 ELPSITAK

-403 LGKMLD
+403 LGEMLKD
-409 DKNYNKDTG
+409 EYYNNVTG

-438 ENTKPLTPAQLADRL
+438 EDTNSLTNDQLANRL
-453 GDDFTADDN
+453 GDGFSVDADGD
-462 GVYYKGEKL
+462 VCYKGEKL
-471 NFDQMEAVRKTLSYT
+471 TFDQMKAVRKTLSYT
-486 VAVTEVTKNEGQV
+486 VAVTEVTKTPGQV

-562 NVHTVTLRYDGAT
+562 NVHTVTLRYNGAT
-575 VSAPQPGTPDSSKD
+575 VSTDLGTPDSSKD
-589 TETRKDVT
+589 TETREDVKDYTV
-597 DNVITGTAYV
+597 TGTAYV

-614 ESGSLNGTYVKP
+614 ESDSLNGTYVKP
-626 GGGEL
+626 GSGEL

-686 EIAWKALQ
+686 EIAWKELQ

-723 VEWTIGTLSES
+723 VEWTIDTLSES

-747 IPGGKNWSIN
+747 IPGGKNWSIDEN
-757 EKAGT
+757 AGT
-762 ITVDGETYDK
+762 ITVDGNIYRN
-772 VTKTADGYTCT
+772 VTKTDDGYTCT

-794 TFTKQAGAPLTPDEI
+794 TFTKKAGAPLTPEEI

-865 TDIIKDNKDLEEAY
+865 TGIIKDDKDLEKAY
-879 DALWKQIQEI
+879 DELWKQIQEI
-889 RSKLQPGEELWIG
+889 QSKLQPGEELRIG
-902 KTKID
+902 ETKID

-916 KYFTKAISPENMSK
+916 KYFTKAISPKNMSK

-940 ERIAKNSTY
+940 ERIAKSSTY

-988 WKSTWLLG
+988 WKWTRWG

-1010 VDSNTVHY
+1010 VHSNTVHS

-1031 SGSKLDLLPNEDG
+1031 SGSKLDLLPDKDG

-1050 CVLVSKGLK
+1050 CVLVSKDLK

-1067 KLVNG
+1067 NLVNG
-1072 KDNQTVG
+1072 KGNQTVG

-1088 EGGEGSGHYE
+1088 EGGEGDGHYE
-1098 YDRGDSN
+1098 YDRGN
-1105 NNPDKS
+1105 PNKNPDKS

-1124 IKENGNIK
+1124 IKDKDGSIK
-1132 LYQGG
+1132 LYQGQWG
-1137 FNGRYWVSAED
+1137 DYWNPGISAED
-1148 QAINAY
+1148 EAINAY
-1154 LEATGSSK
+1154 LKATGSSK
-1162 TYRDLTTKERD
+1162 TYRDLTTKERN
-1173 AIVGTYVVKIGTTD
+1173 AIVGTYVVKIGTTG

-1201 TSELTA
+1201 SSELTA

-1223 KRQNGTWDYV
+1223 KRQDGTWGYV
-1233 GGYDLMISKLTQVS
+1233 GGYDLMISELTQVR

-1263 APLSIRSSQDFANR
+1263 APLSIRSSQDFAKR

-1287 HKTGESATAYGENTS
+1287 THKTGEGATAYGENTS
-1302 GGFNGAYTQDKS
+1302 GDFDGTYTQKKS

-1331 EVLKKFFTGSGSKEH
+1331 EVLKKIFSGSGSKEH
-1346 DEGKVSYTYRT
+1346 DEGKVSYTHRT
-1357 TDKVDATPVSK
+1357 TDADKLKTSAVSK
-1368 ETVTT
+1368 TTTTV
-1373 TDAHVDY
+1373 TDAHVEYDY
-1380 NYTSIET
+1380 TTIET
-1387 RTVTVN
+1387 RKVTVS

-1398 IVPPVTPPVDPDT
+1398 IVPPVTPPET
-1411 PDGPVEDE
+1411 PVEDE
-1419 TPDKVVTP
+1419 TPDEVVTP
-1427 ETPELPAVQDATP
+1427 ETPELPPVQDATP
-1440 DDAAPETP
+1440 DTP

-1469 WMAALGMAFSGMLL
+1469 WMAALGMAFSGILL

>member
-51 KTAEGE
+51 ETAEGE
-57 VEGKEGKEGKQE
+57 VEGEEGKQE
-69 EFVPPVNEEAKKDD
+69 EFTPPPVNEEAKSEE

-90 GTKTDDIIIDYKPAE
+90 GTKTDDITIDYKPAE
-105 KPEEPGKSG
+105 KPEQPGKSG
-114 EDGETDGSDGS
+114 EDGEADGSEGS

-152 TGKDGKIGEAT
+152 TGKDGKIGTAT

-192 DEDGNPTITT
+192 DEDGNTTITT
-202 PTETTGTQTTTTTGT
+202 PTETTGTETTTTTGT
-217 GKADSK
+217 GKADSS
-223 TTIPDTEKGDK
+223 TTITDTKKGEE
-234 IDLNKEL
+234 IDLDDEL
-241 KNKDGKVEEPTWETK
+241 GKDVRPDWKTDKDAKLGGYTVDKVEPAKDG
-256 VEDKLGDYTVKEV
+256 
-269 KDTEGDPNSKT
+269 NSKT
-280 LTLKKTSD
+280 LTLKKTSEP
-288 SETKEM
+288 ETKEM

-299 AKLLDVPKDGVE
+299 AKLLDVPEDGVE
-311 KTTDDEGKTTY
+311 KKTDDEGKTTY

-346 TDNTVETTT
+346 TGNSVKTRT

-360 LKVEKGTVDVDNKNL
+360 LKVEKGTVDVDDKDL
-375 NTEIKLPSITAK
+375 TTKVELPSITAK

-403 LGKMLD
+403 LGEMLKD
-409 DKNYNKDTG
+409 EYYNNVTG

-424 TVDGKEYTYKVKKT
+424 NVDGKEYTYKVKKT
-438 ENTKPLTPAQLADRL
+438 ENTKPLTNAQLSERL
-453 GDDFTADDN
+453 GEGFTADDN

-471 NFDQMEAVRKTLSYT
+471 NLDQMEAVRKTLSYT
-486 VAVTEVTKNEGQV
+486 VEVTEVTKTPGQV

-575 VSAPQPGTPDSSKD
+575 VSAPQPGSSDPSKD

-607 TGSNTWT
+607 NGSNTWT

-626 GGGEL
+626 GSGEL
-631 PSLDGWTIASK
+631 PSLEGWTFDGI
-642 DPEKGTTTYK
+642 DTEKGTTTYK

-681 DAEKE
+681 DTEKE
-686 EIAWKALQ
+686 EIAWKELQ

-747 IPGGKNWSIN
+747 IPGGKNWSIDEN
-757 EKAGT
+757 AGT
-762 ITVDGETYDK
+762 ITVDGNIYRN
-772 VTKTADGYTCT
+772 VTKTDDGYTCT

-794 TFTKQAGAPLTPDEI
+794 TFTKKAGAPLTPEEI

-865 TDIIKDNKDLEEAY
+865 TGIIKDDKDLEKAY
-879 DALWKQIQEI
+879 DELWKQIQEI
-889 RSKLQPGEELWIG
+889 QSKLQPGEELRIG
-902 KTKID
+902 ETKID

-916 KYFTKAISPENMSK
+916 KYFTKAISPDNMSK

-962 NYYSGEKTDEFKYFS
+962 NYYSGEKTGEFKYFS

-988 WKSTWLLG
+988 WKSTWG
-996 GYYYYTDANGQEVR
+996 WNGYYYYTDANGHEVR
-1010 VDSNTVHY
+1010 VDSNTVHS

-1031 SGSKLDLLPNEDG
+1031 SGSKLDLLPDEDG
-1044 KVDQTD
+1044 KVNQTD
-1050 CVLVSKGLK
+1050 CVLVSKNLK

-1098 YDRGDSN
+1098 YDRGNRN

-1124 IKENGNIK
+1124 IKENGSIK
-1132 LYQGG
+1132 LYQGQWG
-1137 FNGRYWVSAED
+1137 DYWDPGISAED
-1148 QAINAY
+1148 EAINAY
-1154 LEATGSSK
+1154 LKATGSSK
-1162 TYRDLTTKERD
+1162 TYRDLTTKERN
-1173 AIVGTYVVKIGTTD
+1173 AIVGTYVVKIGTTG

-1201 TSELTA
+1201 SSELTA

-1223 KRQNGTWDYV
+1223 KRQDGTWGYV

-1247 EGKVVG
+1247 EGKVIG

-1287 HKTGESATAYGENTS
+1287 THKTGEGATAYGENTS
-1302 GGFNGAYTQDKS
+1302 GDFDGTYTQKKS

-1331 EVLKKFFTGSGSKEH
+1331 EVLKKLFTGSGSKEH

-1357 TDKVDATPVSK
+1357 TDKVNTTPVSK

-1387 RTVTVN
+1387 RKVTVN

-1419 TPDKVVTP
+1419 TPDEVVTP
-1427 ETPELPAVQDATP
+1427 ETPELPPVQDATP
-1440 DDAAPETP
+1440 DAP

>member
-57 VEGKEGKEGKQE
+57 VEGEEEKQE
-69 EFVPPVNEEAKKDD
+69 EFVPPENDEAKKDD

-90 GTKTDDIIIDYKPAE
+90 GTETDDIIIDYKPAE
-105 KPEEPGKSG
+105 KPEEP
-114 EDGETDGSDGS
+114 

-217 GKADSK
+217 GKADSS
-223 TTIPDTEKGDK
+223 TTIITDTKKGEE

-241 KNKDGKVEEPTWETK
+241 KNKDGKVKKPTWETK
-256 VEDKLGDYTVKEV
+256 AEDKLGDYTVKEV
-269 KDTEGDPNSKT
+269 KATEGDPNSKT

-288 SETKEM
+288 PETKEM

-311 KTTDDEGKTTY
+311 KKTDDEGKTTY

-360 LKVEKGTVDVDNKNL
+360 LKVEKGTVDVDNEDL
-375 NTEIKLPSITAK
+375 TTEIKLPSITAK

-438 ENTKPLTPAQLADRL
+438 ENTKPLTPAQLAERL
-453 GDDFTADDN
+453 GEGFTGDDN

-471 NFDQMEAVRKTLSYT
+471 TFDQMEAVRKTLSYT
-486 VAVTEVTKNEGQV
+486 VEVTEVTKTPGQV
-499 EGGQESIKSAEETAK
+499 EGGQESIESAKETAK

-523 DAAKKTGINVDSE
+523 DAARNAGINVETD

-626 GGGEL
+626 GSGEL

-652 KEETVT
+652 KEDTVT

-681 DAEKE
+681 DTEKE
-686 EIAWKALQ
+686 EIAWAELLNQHPEYKNKDELKA
-694 NKTGKDK
+694 
-701 ATLLQEGY
+701 AGY
-709 SIDIGSMDFSGIKR
+709 NINISSMDFSGIKR
-723 VEWTIGTLSES
+723 VEWTIDELSES
-734 TKTDTKDL
+734 TKTDAKDL

-747 IPGGKNWSIN
+747 IPGGKNWSID
-757 EKAGT
+757 EKART
-762 ITVDGETYDK
+762 ITVDGKTYDK
-772 VTKTADGYTCT
+772 VTKTNDGYTCT

-794 TFTKQAGAPLTPDEI
+794 TFTKQAGAPLTPEEI
-809 QTALAGQYSVS
+809 QTALAGQYSVP

-865 TDIIKDNKDLEEAY
+865 TDIIKDNKDLEKAY
-879 DALWKQIQEI
+879 DELWKQIQEI
-889 RSKLQPGEELWIG
+889 QSKLQPGEELWIG
-902 KTKID
+902 NLEVTDKTEK
-907 STTKKEDII
+907 TDII
-916 KYFTKAISPENMSK
+916 KYFTTAISPENMSK

-940 ERIAKNSTY
+940 ERIAKSSTY

-962 NYYSGEKTDEFKYFS
+962 NYYSGEKTDEFKSFS

-988 WKSTWLLG
+988 WKSTWWG

-1010 VDSNTVHY
+1010 VHSNTVHY

-1031 SGSKLDLLPNEDG
+1031 SGSKLDLLPDKDG
-1044 KVDQTD
+1044 NVDQTD
-1050 CVLVSKGLK
+1050 CVLVSKNLK

-1067 KLVNG
+1067 NLVNG
-1072 KDNQTVG
+1072 KGNQPVG

-1088 EGGEGSGHYE
+1088 EGGEGDGHYE
-1098 YDRGDSN
+1098 YDRGNPN
-1105 NNPDKS
+1105 NCPDKS

-1132 LYQGG
+1132 LYQGQRG
-1137 FNGRYWVSAED
+1137 DYWTPGISAED

-1154 LEATGSSK
+1154 LKATGSSK
-1162 TYRDLTTKERD
+1162 TAASLTKKERD
-1173 AIVGTYVVKIGTTD
+1173 AIVGIYVVKIGTTD

-1207 YGYMSRDA
+1207 YGYMTRDA

-1223 KRQNGTWDYV
+1223 KRQDGTWGYV
-1233 GGYDLMISKLTQVS
+1233 GGYDLMISELTQVR

-1287 HKTGESATAYGENTS
+1287 HKTSERATASGENTS

-1314 ETVEG
+1314 ETVTG

-1331 EVLKKFFTGSGSKEH
+1331 EVLKKLFSGKGETTY
-1346 DEGKVSYTYRT
+1346 DEGKVSYTHRT
-1357 TDKVDATPVSK
+1357 TDYVDTEAVSK
-1368 ETVTT
+1368 TATTT

-1387 RTVTVN
+1387 RTVTVD

-1398 IVPPVTPPVDPDT
+1398 IVPPVTPP
-1411 PDGPVEDE
+1411 DGPVEDE
-1419 TPDKVVTP
+1419 TPDEVVTP
-1427 ETPELPAVQDATP
+1427 ETPELPPVQDATP

>member
-44 EPAPVEG
+44 EPVAESSTPAPVAE
-51 KTAEGE
+51 EGE
-57 VEGKEGKEGKQE
+57 KQEKVGEQE
-69 EFVPPVNEEAKKDD
+69 EFTPPRVNEEAKSEE

-105 KPEEPGKSG
+105 KPEEPGESG
-114 EDGETDGSDGS
+114 KDGETDGSEGS

-192 DEDGNPTITT
+192 DEDGNTTITT

-217 GKADSK
+217 GKADSS
-223 TTIPDTEKGDK
+223 TTITDTKKGEEINLDDELGKDVRPDWKTDK
-234 IDLNKEL
+234 DA
-241 KNKDGKVEEPTWETK
+241 
-256 VEDKLGDYTVKEV
+256 KLGDYKVDKVVESED
-269 KDTEGDPNSKT
+269 KNSKT
-280 LTLKKTSD
+280 LTLKKTSEP
-288 SETKEM
+288 ETKEM

-299 AKLLDVPKDGVE
+299 AKLLDVPEGGVE
-311 KTTDDEGKTTY
+311 KKEELDEEGNPKTTY

-337 VTRVTYYKI
+337 VTRVTYYEI
-346 TDNTVETTT
+346 TGNTVTTTT
-355 ETTLV
+355 ETTLK
-360 LKVEKGTVDVDNKNL
+360 LKVEKGTVDVDDKDL
-375 NTEIKLPSITAK
+375 TTKVELPSITAK
-387 NTDETKTDVI
+387 NTDDTKTDVI
-397 EISSEK
+397 KISSEK
-403 LGKMLD
+403 LGEMLQD
-409 DKNYNKDTG
+409 EYYNNVTG

-424 TVDGKEYTYKVKKT
+424 NVDGKEYTYKVKKT
-438 ENTKPLTPAQLADRL
+438 ENTKPLTPAQLAERL
-453 GDDFTADDN
+453 GEDFTADDN

-471 NFDQMEAVRKTLSYT
+471 NLDQMEAVRKTLSYT
-486 VAVTEVTKNEGQV
+486 VEVTEVTKTPGQV
-499 EGGQESIKSAEETAK
+499 GTKEDAENTAK

-575 VSAPQPGTPDSSKD
+575 VSAPQPGSSDPRKD

-607 TGSNTWT
+607 NGSNTWT

-626 GGGEL
+626 DSGEL

-672 ITESSASLS
+672 IKESSASLT
-681 DAEKE
+681 DTEKE
-686 EIAWKALQ
+686 EIAWKELQ

-723 VEWTIGTLSES
+723 VEWTIDTLSES

-747 IPGGKNWSIN
+747 IPGGKNWSIDEN
-757 EKAGT
+757 AGT
-762 ITVDGETYDK
+762 ITVDGNIYRN
-772 VTKTADGYTCT
+772 VTKTDDGYTCT

-794 TFTKQAGAPLTPDEI
+794 TFTKKAGAPLTPEEI

-865 TDIIKDNKDLEEAY
+865 TGIIKDDKDLEKAY
-879 DALWKQIQEI
+879 DELWKQIQEI
-889 RSKLQPGEELWIG
+889 QSKLQPGEELRIG
-902 KTKID
+902 ETKID

-916 KYFTKAISPENMSK
+916 KYFTKAISPDDMSK

-962 NYYSGEKTDEFKYFS
+962 NYYSGEKTDEFKSFS

-988 WKSTWLLG
+988 WKSTWLWY

-1010 VDSNTVHY
+1010 VDNNTVHS

-1031 SGSKLDLLPNEDG
+1031 SGSKLDLLPDEDG

-1050 CVLVSKGLK
+1050 CVLVSKNLK

-1067 KLVNG
+1067 NLVNG
-1072 KDNQTVG
+1072 KGNQPVG

-1088 EGGEGSGHYE
+1088 EGGKGDGHYE
-1098 YDRGDSN
+1098 YDRGNSN
-1105 NNPDKS
+1105 NCPDKS

-1124 IKENGNIK
+1124 IKENGSIK
-1132 LYQGG
+1132 LYQGQRG
-1137 FNGRYWVSAED
+1137 DYWTPGISAED
-1148 QAINAY
+1148 EAINAY
-1154 LEATGSSK
+1154 LKATGSNK
-1162 TYRDLTTKERD
+1162 TAASLTKKERD
-1173 AIVGTYVVKIGTTD
+1173 AIVGTYVVQIGTTG

-1201 TSELTA
+1201 SSELTA
-1207 YGYMSRDA
+1207 YGYMTRDA

-1223 KRQNGTWDYV
+1223 KRQDGTWGYV
-1233 GGYDLMISKLTQVS
+1233 GGYDLMISELTQVS

-1263 APLSIRSSQDFANR
+1263 APLSIRSSQDFAKR

-1287 HKTGESATAYGENTS
+1287 THKTGEGATAYGENTS
-1302 GGFNGAYTQDKS
+1302 GGFDGTYTQKKS

-1331 EVLKKFFTGSGSKEH
+1331 EVLKKIFSGSGSKEH
-1346 DEGKVSYTYRT
+1346 DEGSVSYTHRT
-1357 TDKVDATPVSK
+1357 TDKVNTTPVSK

-1387 RTVTVN
+1387 RKVTVS

-1398 IVPPVTPPVDPDT
+1398 IVPPVDPDT

-1419 TPDKVVTP
+1419 TPDEVVTP
-1427 ETPELPAVQDATP
+1427 ETPKLPPVQDATP
-1440 DDAAPETP
+1440 DAP

>member
-1 MTNKKLKLAAMS
+1 M
-13 VALTAC
+13 
-19 VAAQPMAAHAVE
+19 
-31 GPDSVED
+31 
-38 NAAPQA
+38 
-44 EPAPVEG
+44 
-51 KTAEGE
+51 
-57 VEGKEGKEGKQE
+57 
-69 EFVPPVNEEAKKDD
+69 NEEAKSEE

-105 KPEEPGKSG
+105 KPEEPGKFG
-114 EDGETDGSDGS
+114 EDGETDGSEGS

-192 DEDGNPTITT
+192 DEDGNTTITT
-202 PTETTGTQTTTTTGT
+202 PTETTGTETTTTTGT
-217 GKADSK
+217 GKADSS
-223 TTIPDTEKGDK
+223 TTITDTKKGEEINLDDELGKDVRPGWGTDK
-234 IDLNKEL
+234 D
-241 KNKDGKVEEPTWETK
+241 
-256 VEDKLGDYTVKEV
+256 DKLGGYTVDKVEPAE
-269 KDTEGDPNSKT
+269 DGNSKE
-280 LTLKKTSD
+280 LTLKKTSPT
-288 SETKEM
+288 EEKEM
-294 SAEDV
+294 AAEDI
-299 AKLLDVPKDGVE
+299 AKLLDVPEGGVE
-311 KTTDDEGKTTY
+311 KKTDDEGNTTY
-322 ILKKEETSTDENGNT
+322 TLKKEEISTDENGNT
-337 VTRVTYYKI
+337 VTRVTYYEI
-346 TDNTVETTT
+346 TGNSVKTRT

-360 LKVEKGTVDVDNKNL
+360 LKVEKGTVDVDDKDL
-375 NTEIKLPSITAK
+375 TTKVELPSITAK

-403 LGKMLD
+403 LGEMLKD
-409 DKNYNKDTG
+409 EYYNNVTG

-424 TVDGKEYTYKVKKT
+424 NVDGKEYTYKVKKT
-438 ENTKPLTPAQLADRL
+438 ENTKPLTNAQLAERL
-453 GDDFTADDN
+453 GEGFTADDN

-471 NFDQMEAVRKTLSYT
+471 NLDQMEAVRKTLSYT
-486 VAVTEVTKNEGQV
+486 VEVTEVTKTPGQV

-575 VSAPQPGTPDSSKD
+575 VSTPQPGSSDPSKD

-626 GGGEL
+626 GSGEL

-686 EIAWKALQ
+686 EIAWKELQ

-723 VEWTIGTLSES
+723 VEWTIDELSES

-747 IPGGKNWSIN
+747 IPGGKNWSIDEN
-757 EKAGT
+757 AGT
-762 ITVDGETYDK
+762 ITVDGNIYRN
-772 VTKTADGYTCT
+772 VTKTDDGYTCT

-794 TFTKQAGAPLTPDEI
+794 TFTKQAGAPLTPEEI

-865 TDIIKDNKDLEEAY
+865 TGIIKDDKDLEKAY
-879 DALWKQIQEI
+879 DELWKQIQEI
-889 RSKLQPGEELWIG
+889 QSKLQPGEELRIG
-902 KTKID
+902 ETKID

-916 KYFTKAISPENMSK
+916 KYFTKAISPDDMSK

-940 ERIAKNSTY
+940 ERIAKSSTY

-977 KAPDGSKIEVY
+977 KAPDDSKIEVY
-988 WKSTWLLG
+988 WKWTWWG

-1010 VDSNTVHY
+1010 VDSNTVHS

-1031 SGSKLDLLPNEDG
+1031 SGSKLDLLPDEDG
-1044 KVDQTD
+1044 KVNQTD
-1050 CVLVSKGLK
+1050 CVLVSKNLK

-1098 YDRGDSN
+1098 YDRGNRN

-1124 IKENGNIK
+1124 IKENGSIK

-1137 FNGRYWVSAED
+1137 YDGWYWVSAED

-1162 TYRDLTTKERD
+1162 TAASLTKKERD
-1173 AIVGTYVVKIGTTD
+1173 AIVGTYVVKIGTTG

-1201 TSELTA
+1201 SSELTA

-1223 KRQNGTWDYV
+1223 KRQDGTWGYV
-1233 GGYDLMISKLTQVS
+1233 GGYDLMISELTQVR

-1263 APLSIRSSQDFANR
+1263 APLSIRSSQDFAKR

-1287 HKTGESATAYGENTS
+1287 THKTGEGATAFGDNTS
-1302 GGFNGAYTQDKS
+1302 GSFSGTYTQKKG
-1314 ETVEG
+1314 ETVEA
-1319 SGTGKGHYTTFT
+1319 SGTGSGHYTTFT
-1331 EVLKKFFTGSGSKEH
+1331 EVLKKIFSGSGSKEH
-1346 DEGKVSYTYRT
+1346 DEGSVSYTHRT
-1357 TDKVDATPVSK
+1357 TDKVNTTPVSK

-1373 TDAHVDY
+1373 TDAHVGY

-1398 IVPPVTPPVDPDT
+1398 IVPPVTPPET
-1411 PDGPVEDE
+1411 PVEDE
-1419 TPDKVVTP
+1419 TPDEVVTP
-1427 ETPELPAVQDATP
+1427 ETPELPPVQDATP
-1440 DDAAPETP
+1440 DAP

-1469 WMAALGMAFSGMLL
+1469 WMVALGMAFSGMLL

>member
-44 EPAPVEG
+44 EPVAESSTPAPVAE
-51 KTAEGE
+51 EGE
-57 VEGKEGKEGKQE
+57 KQEKVREQE
-69 EFVPPVNEEAKKDD
+69 EFTPPVNEEAKKDD

-114 EDGETDGSDGS
+114 EDGEADGSEGS

-192 DEDGNPTITT
+192 DEDGNTTITT
-202 PTETTGTQTTTTTGT
+202 PTETTGTETTTTTGT
-217 GKADSK
+217 GKADSS
-223 TTIPDTEKGDK
+223 TTITDTKKGEE

-241 KNKDGKVEEPTWETK
+241 GEVRPDWKTDKDAT
-256 VEDKLGDYTVKEV
+256 LGDYTVKEV
-269 KDTEGDPNSKT
+269 EPSEDGNSKE
-280 LTLKKTSD
+280 LTLKKTSPT
-288 SETKEM
+288 EEKEM
-294 SAEDV
+294 AAEDI
-299 AKLLDVPKDGVE
+299 AKLLDVPEGGVE
-311 KTTDDEGKTTY
+311 KKTDDEGNTTY
-322 ILKKEETSTDENGNT
+322 TLKKEETSTDENGNT
-337 VTRVTYYKI
+337 VTRTTYYEI
-346 TDNTVETTT
+346 TGTSVKTRT
-355 ETTLV
+355 ETTLK
-360 LKVEKGTVDVDNKNL
+360 LKVEKGTETKKDQDL
-375 NTEIKLPSITAK
+375 STEAELPDSITVK
-387 NTDETKTDVI
+387 NGKSELKVSKDILEKALDNGGTYTDT
-397 EISSEK
+397 
-403 LGKMLD
+403 
-409 DKNYNKDTG
+409 DKNIT
-418 EYVYTE
+418 YTV
-424 TVDGKEYTYKVKKT
+424 TKKE
-438 ENTKPLTPAQLADRL
+438 ESSTKLSNEQLAKRL
-453 GDDFTADDN
+453 GDGFTYNAADDSIS
-462 GVYYKGEKL
+462 YKGEKL
-471 NFDQMEAVRKTLSYT
+471 TISQNDVYRKLLSYDVT
-486 VAVTEVTKNEGQV
+486 VTETIKNEGQV
-499 EGGQESIKSAEETAK
+499 EGGQASIDKANNDAK

-575 VSAPQPGTPDSSKD
+575 VSAPQPGSSDPSKD
-589 TETRKDVT
+589 TETREDIKDYTV
-597 DNVITGTAYV
+597 TGTAYV

-626 GGGEL
+626 GSGEL
-631 PSLDGWTIASK
+631 PSLEGWTFDGI
-642 DPEKGTTTYK
+642 DTEKGTTTYK

-686 EIAWKALQ
+686 EIAWKELQ

-723 VEWTIGTLSES
+723 VEWTIDTLSES

-747 IPGGKNWSIN
+747 IPGGKNWSIDEN
-757 EKAGT
+757 AGT
-762 ITVDGETYDK
+762 ITVDGNIYRN
-772 VTKTADGYTCT
+772 VTKTDDGYTCT

-794 TFTKQAGAPLTPDEI
+794 TFTKKAGAPLTPEEI

-865 TDIIKDNKDLEEAY
+865 TGIIKDDKDLEKAY
-879 DALWKQIQEI
+879 DELWKQIQEI
-889 RSKLQPGEELWIG
+889 QSKLQPGEELRIG
-902 KTKID
+902 ETKID

-916 KYFTKAISPENMSK
+916 KYFTKAISPDNMSK

-962 NYYSGEKTDEFKYFS
+962 NYYSGEKTGEFKYFS

-988 WKSTWLLG
+988 WKSTWG
-996 GYYYYTDANGQEVR
+996 WNGYYYYTDANGHEVR
-1010 VDSNTVHY
+1010 VDSNTVHS

-1031 SGSKLDLLPNEDG
+1031 SGSKLDLLPDEDG
-1044 KVDQTD
+1044 KVNQTD
-1050 CVLVSKGLK
+1050 CVLVSKNLK

-1088 EGGEGSGHYE
+1088 EGGEGDGHYE
-1098 YDRGDSN
+1098 YDRGN
-1105 NNPDKS
+1105 PNKNPDKS

-1124 IKENGNIK
+1124 IKDKDGSIK
-1132 LYQGG
+1132 LYQGQWG
-1137 FNGRYWVSAED
+1137 DYWNPGISAED
-1148 QAINAY
+1148 EAINAY
-1154 LEATGSSK
+1154 LKATGSSK
-1162 TYRDLTTKERD
+1162 TYRDLTTKERN
-1173 AIVGTYVVKIGTTD
+1173 AIVGTYVVKIGTTG

-1201 TSELTA
+1201 SSELTA

-1223 KRQNGTWDYV
+1223 KRQDGTWGYV
-1233 GGYDLMISKLTQVS
+1233 GGYDLMISELTQVR

-1263 APLSIRSSQDFANR
+1263 APLSIRSSQDFAKR

-1287 HKTGESATAYGENTS
+1287 THKTGEGATAYGENTS
-1302 GGFNGAYTQDKS
+1302 GDFDGTYTQKKS

-1331 EVLKKFFTGSGSKEH
+1331 EVLKKIFSGSGSKEH
-1346 DEGKVSYTYRT
+1346 DEGSVSYTHRT
-1357 TDKVDATPVSK
+1357 TDKVNTTPVSK

-1373 TDAHVDY
+1373 TDAHVGY

-1398 IVPPVTPPVDPDT
+1398 IVPPVTPPET
-1411 PDGPVEDE
+1411 PVEDE
-1419 TPDKVVTP
+1419 TPDEVVTP
-1427 ETPELPAVQDATP
+1427 ETPELPPVQDATP
-1440 DDAAPETP
+1440 DAP

>member
-57 VEGKEGKEGKQE
+57 VEGEEEKQE
-69 EFVPPVNEEAKKDD
+69 EFVPPVNDEAKKDD

-114 EDGETDGSDGS
+114 EDGETDSSEGS

-192 DEDGNPTITT
+192 DEDGNTTITT

-217 GKADSK
+217 GEADSS
-223 TTIPDTEKGDK
+223 TTITDTKKGEE

-241 KNKDGKVEEPTWETK
+241 KNKDGKVKKPTWETK
-256 VEDKLGDYTVKEV
+256 AEDKLGDYTVKEV
-269 KDTEGDPNSKT
+269 KATEGDPNSKT

-288 SETKEM
+288 PETKEM

-311 KTTDDEGKTTY
+311 KKTDDEGKTTY

-360 LKVEKGTVDVDNKNL
+360 LKVEKGTVDVDNEDL
-375 NTEIKLPSITAK
+375 TTEIKLPSITAK

-438 ENTKPLTPAQLADRL
+438 ENTKPLTPAQLAERL
-453 GDDFTADDN
+453 GEGFTADDN

-471 NFDQMEAVRKTLSYT
+471 NFDQMKAVRKTLSYT
-486 VAVTEVTKNEGQV
+486 VEVTEVTKTPGQV
-499 EGGQESIKSAEETAK
+499 EGGQESIKSAEEAAK

-523 DAAKKTGINVDSE
+523 DAARNAGINVETD
-536 DFKNQLNTIDPT
+536 DFKNQLNTIDST

-575 VSAPQPGTPDSSKD
+575 VSAPQPGSSDPSKD

-607 TGSNTWT
+607 NGSNTWT

-626 GGGEL
+626 GSGEL
-631 PSLDGWTIASK
+631 PSLDGWTVDTN
-642 DPEKGTTTYK
+642 DPEKGTTIYK
-652 KEETVT
+652 KEDTVT
-658 SPDGT
+658 LPDGT

-681 DAEKE
+681 DTEKE
-686 EIAWKALQ
+686 EIAWAELLNQHPEYKNKDELKA
-694 NKTGKDK
+694 
-701 ATLLQEGY
+701 AGY
-709 SIDIGSMDFSGIKR
+709 NINISSMDFSGIKR
-723 VEWTIGTLSES
+723 VEWTIDELSES
-734 TKTDTKDL
+734 TKTDAKDL

-747 IPGGKNWSIN
+747 IPGGKNWSID

-762 ITVDGETYDK
+762 ITVDGKTYDK
-772 VTKTADGYTCT
+772 VTKTNDGYTCT

-794 TFTKQAGAPLTPDEI
+794 TFTKQAGAPLTPEEI
-809 QTALAGQYSVS
+809 QTALAGQYSVP

-865 TDIIKDNKDLEEAY
+865 TDIIKDNKDLEKAY
-879 DALWKQIQEI
+879 DELWKQIQEI
-889 RSKLQPGEELWIG
+889 QSKLLPGEELWIG
-902 KTKID
+902 NLEVTDKTEK
-907 STTKKEDII
+907 TDII
-916 KYFTKAISPENMSK
+916 KYFTTAISPENMSK

-940 ERIAKNSTY
+940 ERIAKSSTY

-962 NYYSGEKTDEFKYFS
+962 NYYSGEKTDEFKSFS

-988 WKSTWLLG
+988 WKWTLWG

-1010 VDSNTVHY
+1010 VHSNTVHY

-1031 SGSKLDLLPNEDG
+1031 SGSKLDLLPDKDG
-1044 KVDQTD
+1044 NVDQTD
-1050 CVLVSKGLK
+1050 CVLVSKN

-1067 KLVNG
+1067 NLVNG
-1072 KDNQTVG
+1072 KGNQPVG

-1088 EGGEGSGHYE
+1088 EGGKGNGHYE
-1098 YDRGDSN
+1098 YDRGNPN
-1105 NNPDKS
+1105 NCPDKS

-1137 FNGRYWVSAED
+1137 FDDYWYWVSAED

-1154 LEATGSSK
+1154 LKATGSNK
-1162 TYRDLTTKERD
+1162 TAASLTKKERD
-1173 AIVGTYVVKIGTTD
+1173 AIVGTYVVKIGTTG

-1207 YGYMSRDA
+1207 YGYMTRDA

-1223 KRQNGTWDYV
+1223 KRQDGTWGYV

-1287 HKTGESATAYGENTS
+1287 HKTSERATASGENTS
-1302 GGFNGAYTQDKS
+1302 GGFDGAYTQDKS
-1314 ETVEG
+1314 ETVTG

-1331 EVLKKFFTGSGSKEH
+1331 EVLKKLFTGSGSKEH
-1346 DEGKVSYTYRT
+1346 DEGKVSYTHRT
-1357 TDKVDATPVSK
+1357 TDKVNTTPVSK
-1368 ETVTT
+1368 ETETT
-1373 TDAHVDY
+1373 TNAHVGY

-1398 IVPPVTPPVDPDT
+1398 IVPPVTPPVTPEDPDV
-1411 PDGPVEDE
+1411 PPVQDE
-1419 TPDKVVTP
+1419 TVVTP
-1427 ETPELPAVQDATP
+1427 ETPELPPVQDATP

-1457 AVQDALPQTGVN
+1457 AVQDATALPQTGVN

>member
-1 MTNKKLKLAAMS
+1 M
-13 VALTAC
+13 
-19 VAAQPMAAHAVE
+19 
-31 GPDSVED
+31 
-38 NAAPQA
+38 
-44 EPAPVEG
+44 
-51 KTAEGE
+51 
-57 VEGKEGKEGKQE
+57 
-69 EFVPPVNEEAKKDD
+69 NEEAKKDD

-114 EDGETDGSDGS
+114 EDGEADGSEGS

-152 TGKDGKIGEAT
+152 TGKDGKIGTAT

-192 DEDGNPTITT
+192 DEDGNTTITT
-202 PTETTGTQTTTTTGT
+202 PTETTGTETTTTTGT
-217 GKADSK
+217 GKADSS
-223 TTIPDTEKGDK
+223 TTITDTKKGEE
-234 IDLNKEL
+234 IDLDDEL
-241 KNKDGKVEEPTWETK
+241 GKDVRPDWKTDKDAKLGGYTVDKVEPAKDG
-256 VEDKLGDYTVKEV
+256 
-269 KDTEGDPNSKT
+269 NSKT
-280 LTLKKTSD
+280 LTLKKTSEP
-288 SETKEM
+288 ETKEM

-299 AKLLDVPKDGVE
+299 AKLLDVPEDGVE
-311 KTTDDEGKTTY
+311 KKTDDEGKTTY

-337 VTRVTYYKI
+337 VTRVTYYEI
-346 TDNTVETTT
+346 TGNSVKTTT
-355 ETTLV
+355 ETTLK
-360 LKVEKGTVDVDNKNL
+360 LKVEKGTETKKDQDL
-375 NTEIKLPSITAK
+375 STEAELPDSITVK
-387 NTDETKTDVI
+387 NGKSELKVSKDILEKALDNGGTYTDT
-397 EISSEK
+397 
-403 LGKMLD
+403 
-409 DKNYNKDTG
+409 DKNIT
-418 EYVYTE
+418 YTV
-424 TVDGKEYTYKVKKT
+424 TKKE
-438 ENTKPLTPAQLADRL
+438 ESSTKLSNEQLAKRL
-453 GDDFTADDN
+453 GDGFTYNAADDSIS
-462 GVYYKGEKL
+462 YKGEKL
-471 NFDQMEAVRKTLSYT
+471 TISQNDVYRKLLSYDVT
-486 VAVTEVTKNEGQV
+486 VTETIKNEGQV
-499 EGGQESIKSAEETAK
+499 EGGQASIDKANNDAK

-562 NVHTVTLRYDGAT
+562 NVHTVTLRYNGAT
-575 VSAPQPGTPDSSKD
+575 VSTDPGTPDSSKD
-589 TETRKDVT
+589 TETREDVKDYTV
-597 DNVITGTAYV
+597 TGTAYV

-626 GGGEL
+626 GSGEL

-672 ITESSASLS
+672 ITESSASLT

-686 EIAWKALQ
+686 EIAWKELQ

-723 VEWTIGTLSES
+723 VEWTIDTLSES

-747 IPGGKNWSIN
+747 IPGGKNWSIDEN
-757 EKAGT
+757 AGT
-762 ITVDGETYDK
+762 ITVDGNIYRN
-772 VTKTADGYTCT
+772 VTKTDDGYTCT

-865 TDIIKDNKDLEEAY
+865 TGIIKDDKDLEKAY
-879 DALWKQIQEI
+879 DELWKQIQEI
-889 RSKLQPGEELWIG
+889 QSKLQPGEELRIG
-902 KTKID
+902 ETKID

-916 KYFTKAISPENMSK
+916 KYFTKAISPDNMSK

-962 NYYSGEKTDEFKYFS
+962 NYYSGEKTGEFKYFS

-988 WKSTWLLG
+988 WKSTWG
-996 GYYYYTDANGQEVR
+996 WNGYYYYTDANGQEVR
-1010 VDSNTVHY
+1010 VHSNTVHS

-1031 SGSKLDLLPNEDG
+1031 SGSKLDLLPDEDG
-1044 KVDQTD
+1044 KVNQTD
-1050 CVLVSKGLK
+1050 CVLVSKNLK

-1098 YDRGDSN
+1098 YDRGNRN

-1124 IKENGNIK
+1124 IKENGSIK

-1137 FNGRYWVSAED
+1137 YDGWYWVSAED

-1162 TYRDLTTKERD
+1162 TAASLTKKERD
-1173 AIVGTYVVKIGTTD
+1173 AIVGTYVVQIGTTG

-1201 TSELTA
+1201 SSELTA
-1207 YGYMSRDA
+1207 YGYMTRDA

-1223 KRQNGTWDYV
+1223 KRQDGTWGYV

-1247 EGKVVG
+1247 EGKVIG

-1263 APLSIRSSQDFANR
+1263 APLSIRSSQDFAKR

-1287 HKTGESATAYGENTS
+1287 THKTGEGATAYGENTS
-1302 GGFNGAYTQDKS
+1302 GDFDGTYTQKKS

-1331 EVLKKFFTGSGSKEH
+1331 EVLKKIFSGSGSKEH

-1357 TDKVDATPVSK
+1357 TDKVNTTPVSK

-1373 TDAHVDY
+1373 TDAHVGY

-1387 RTVTVN
+1387 RKVTVN

-1419 TPDKVVTP
+1419 TPDEVVTP
-1427 ETPELPAVQDATP
+1427 ETPELPPVQDATP
-1440 DDAAPETP
+1440 DAP

-1483 TIAGAFASLKYKEK
+1483 MVVGAFTSLKYKEK

>member
-44 EPAPVEG
+44 EPVVENSTPAPVAE
-51 KTAEGE
+51 EGE
-57 VEGKEGKEGKQE
+57 KQEEVGEQE
-69 EFVPPVNEEAKKDD
+69 EFVPPVNDEAKKDD

-105 KPEEPGKSG
+105 KPEEPG
-114 EDGETDGSDGS
+114 
-125 GETDETE
+125 ETDETE

-137 YVKGDVIDNSKKDEA
+137 YVKGDVIDNNKKNEE

-192 DEDGNPTITT
+192 DEDGNTTITT

-217 GKADSK
+217 GKADSS
-223 TTIPDTEKGDK
+223 TTITDTKKGEEINLDDELGKDVRPDWKTDK
-234 IDLNKEL
+234 DAKLGGYTVDKVEPA
-241 KNKDGKVEEPTWETK
+241 KDG
-256 VEDKLGDYTVKEV
+256 
-269 KDTEGDPNSKT
+269 NSKT
-280 LTLKKTSD
+280 LTLKKTSPT
-288 SETKEM
+288 EEKEM
-294 SAEDV
+294 AAEDV
-299 AKLLDVPKDGVE
+299 AKLLDVPEGGVE
-311 KTTDDEGKTTY
+311 KKTDDEGNTTY
-322 ILKKEETSTDENGNT
+322 TLKKEETSTDENGNT

-346 TDNTVETTT
+346 TGTTVETTT

-360 LKVEKGTVDVDNKNL
+360 LKVEKGTVDVNNEDL
-375 NTEIKLPSITAK
+375 TTEIELPSITAK

-403 LGKMLD
+403 LGEMLQD
-409 DKNYNKDTG
+409 EYYNNVTG

-424 TVDGKEYTYKVKKT
+424 NVDGKEYTYKVKKT
-438 ENTKPLTPAQLADRL
+438 EDSKPLTNAQLAERL
-453 GDDFTADDN
+453 GEGFTGDDN

-471 NFDQMEAVRKTLSYT
+471 TFDQMEAVRKTLSYT
-486 VAVTEVTKNEGQV
+486 VEVTEVTKTPGQV
-499 EGGQESIKSAEETAK
+499 EGGQESIESAKETAK

-523 DAAKKTGINVDSE
+523 DAARNAGINVETD

-575 VSAPQPGTPDSSKD
+575 VSAPQPGTPDSSKG

-607 TGSNTWT
+607 NGSNTWT

-626 GGGEL
+626 GSGEL

-652 KEETVT
+652 KEDTVT

-681 DAEKE
+681 DTEKE
-686 EIAWKALQ
+686 EIAWAELLNQHPEYKNKDELKA
-694 NKTGKDK
+694 
-701 ATLLQEGY
+701 AGY
-709 SIDIGSMDFSGIKR
+709 NINISSMDFSGIKR
-723 VEWTIGTLSES
+723 VEWTIDELSES
-734 TKTDTKDL
+734 TKTDAKDL

-747 IPGGKNWSIN
+747 IPGGKNWSID

-762 ITVDGETYDK
+762 ITVDGKTYDK
-772 VTKTADGYTCT
+772 VTKTNDGYTCT

-794 TFTKQAGAPLTPDEI
+794 TFTKQAGAPLTPEEI

-865 TDIIKDNKDLEEAY
+865 TDIIKDNKDLEKAY
-879 DALWKQIQEI
+879 DELWKQIQEI
-889 RSKLQPGEELWIG
+889 QSKLLPGEELWIG
-902 KTKID
+902 NLEVTDKTEK
-907 STTKKEDII
+907 TDII
-916 KYFTKAISPENMSK
+916 KYFTTAISPENMSK

-962 NYYSGEKTDEFKYFS
+962 NYYSGEKTDEFKSFS

-988 WKSTWLLG
+988 WKSTWWG

-1010 VDSNTVHY
+1010 VHSNTVHY

-1031 SGSKLDLLPNEDG
+1031 SGSKLDLLPDKDD

-1050 CVLVSKGLK
+1050 CVLVSKNLK

-1067 KLVNG
+1067 NLVNG
-1072 KDNQTVG
+1072 KGNQPVG

-1088 EGGEGSGHYE
+1088 EGGEGDGHYE
-1098 YDRGDSN
+1098 YDRGNPN
-1105 NNPDKS
+1105 NCPDKS

-1124 IKENGNIK
+1124 IKENGSIK
-1132 LYQGG
+1132 LYQGQRG
-1137 FNGRYWVSAED
+1137 DYWTPGISAED

-1154 LEATGSSK
+1154 LEATGSNK
-1162 TYRDLTTKERD
+1162 TAKDLSPKERN
-1173 AIVGTYVVKIGTTD
+1173 AIVGTYVVKIGTTG

-1223 KRQNGTWDYV
+1223 KRQDGTWGYV

-1287 HKTGESATAYGENTS
+1287 HKTSESATAYGENTS
-1302 GGFNGAYTQDKS
+1302 GGFDGAYTQDKS
-1314 ETVEG
+1314 ETVTG

-1331 EVLKKFFTGSGSKEH
+1331 EVLKKLFTGSGSKEH

-1357 TDKVDATPVSK
+1357 TDKVDTTPVSK

-1419 TPDKVVTP
+1419 TPDEVVTP
-1427 ETPELPAVQDATP
+1427 ETPELPPVQDATP
-1440 DDAAPETP
+1440 DQVIAPANPE
-1448 VLPSDAVLP
+1448 LPP
-1457 AVQDALPQTGVN
+1457 VQDATALPQTGVN

-1483 TIAGAFASLKYKEK
+1483 MVVGAFASLKYKEK